1 MDVETQEI
9 RQARQRA
16 SVKWL
21 LSKAFN
27 NRVPDNL
34 KEPFY
39 RDHENQER
47 LKPQIIVELGN
58 ATLYCQ
64 TLSNLYSDPNYQSM
78 NHWSIIQTLARKGVP
93 VAETSDMPITE
104 TVLIQTN
111 PLRINAHMS
120 VIESLMVLY
129 AKEISSGDRVMAAIR
144 RISGNNYQA
153 PAGQSYEQALLGWI
167 SHACA
172 ALKKRIIKEVDAGLP
187 DDNGSRL
194 QTPDIPPV
202 RDFQDLC
209 DGICLALLI
218 SYYCPKVVPWTSVRI
233 NYLPAVEDSIHN
245 ILLVCNFSQ
254 KHLPYSVFHMTP
266 EDVTYMRGSMK
277 LNLVVLLTDLFNL
290 FEIHPAKCVCYPGM
304 DGQDVIARRT
314 LGANEHG
321 ICHRRGLTVQPVTPI
336 PDLRS
341 DLDQPPVGSPQN
353 RPPFQVP
360 HSNSFGGG
368 LNRRSTPP
376 NEYQTVSQSNNF
388 DGNHAEAFVVH
399 KSRGITTLASMH
411 SQQQQQLHQQQQ
423 QQQQYHQQAQQ
434 QHPSQSQLQIQ
445 QQQQQEPLVPA
456 RLRQAKEK
464 TNVESKADER
474 GDFVAAGR
482 PSNWEQSRRPSFA
495 GRRSRRNSSS
505 EDSQLTIENFG
516 GSQDQ
521 LNTLGRYERDR
532 ERKLSN
538 TSVGGFPV
546 EPAVAVRSSIADA
559 RGTLQL
565 GYDTDSGSEKQ
576 DRETEKY
583 SMRRQVSVDNVPTVS
598 SHNLSNAGSPLPM
611 ARHKQHSSDKDYG
624 SNSGMTMPDAFND
637 SRSTSGYDPESTPVR
652 KSSTSSMPASPAA
665 WQLDVVG
672 DDDMR
677 SLENASKLS
686 TIRMKLEEKRRRIE
700 QDKRKIEMALLRH
713 QEKEDLESCPD
724 VMKWETMSNESKRT
738 PDMDPVDLDKYQQS
752 IAIMNMNLQDIQQ
765 DIHRLA
771 TQQSQMQAQH
781 LQAQQ
786 LMQAQQIANM
796 LNQQQT
802 YGSQQHLADHH
813 YQQSRPV
820 QQSFGSSP
828 HLPQAYNAPVSAY
841 SSRPPS
847 RDPYQQQLQHQQH
860 QQQQPMAM
868 PQPMQYV
875 NEHGQYMSPPQPAHY
890 MQQQQVQQQQQPQ
903 SIYSDNGAA
912 YNHSNHSPYGGAP
925 PQYRSSVVYDDYG
938 QPTNHFYLHESS
950 PQPQPH
956 PHPQR
961 RTWAHSAAAAAYEQQ
976 QQIQPP
982 LVDVNAWQTQQQQQQ
997 QQHQQKQK
1005 QTWMNR
1011 PPSSAGAPSPG
1022 SFVLHQNGVGGGAG
1036 GGGELQHLFQVQ
1048 ASPQHAQRGSN
1059 GVQRQQSLTNLRDNR
1074 SPKAPQPMGMPMGM
1088 AMQHEDMMAPQSI
1101 CFIGDE
1107 EDVDELERNIIESMQ
1122 STRISDFVHQQQQQH
1137 QQQLQQ
1143 QQQRLQGHSGRG
1155 SSSEDYDSGEMISN
1169 KLNITSGNLTYRI
1182 PSPSRPSIQANSFQD
1197 PRAMASGG
1205 EDQPPEKGF
1214 YISFDDE
1221 QPKRPKPPLRAKRSP
1236 KKEAPPGS
1244 RDSVDHQATLKRE
1257 SLSQLHNNNNSI
1269 GFGGEDVNSKSS
1281 VTRHSIHGL
1290 NHSNSVKSPGNAT
1303 YNKYTDEP
1311 PIQLRQLAVSGAVSP
1326 TGHERRH
1333 LEDVTNQPPPQQLQQ
1348 QPMSPTRLQQ
1358 NSNNAEA
1365 AKNKALVIG
1374 ADTANLDPDSVDEM
1388 ERRKEKIMLL
1398 SLQRRQQQEEAKARK
1413 EIESS
1418 QKREK
1423 EREKEEERSRKK
1435 EEQMAR
1441 RAAILEQ
1448 HRLKKAIEE
1457 AEREGKTLD
1466 RPDLHVKLQPH
1477 SSTSTT
1483 PRLRQQRTTR
1493 PRPKTIH
1500 VDDASVDISEA
1511 SSISSRGKKGSSSN
1525 LTGYGQL
1532 SSNSMKRDYYRGS
1545 QDSLTVKESP
1555 DDYPSTSSTP
1565 IGRRGSYKTSREPAG
1580 VERGRTLSRISVAKG
1595 STLNFRGRKSNSLM
1609 NLCDTDSGLGR
1620 ATPPRR
1626 APSPGMG
1633 MGASGRHMPS
1643 PSGPG
1648 SLPPGLI
1655 SKRRGFDD
1663 GSSDFSLTPNLNME
1677 YSGPK
1682 LYKQPAAKSNRGII
1696 LNAVEYCVFPG
1707 VVNREAKQKV
1717 LEKIARSEAK
1727 HFLVLFRDAGCQFRA
1742 LYSYQPETDQVTKLY
1757 GTGPSQVD
1765 EVMFDKFFKYNSGG
1779 KCFSQVHTKHLTVTI
1794 DAFTIHNSLWQGKR
1808 VQLPSKKDMALVI

>member
-1 MDVETQEI
+1 MDAETQEI

-47 LKPQIIVELGN
+47 LKPQIVVELGN

-64 TLSNLYSDPNYQSM
+64 TLSNLYSDPNYQSL
-78 NHWSIIQTLARKGVP
+78 NHWSILQTLARKGVP
-93 VAETSDMPITE
+93 VAESSDMPITE

-120 VIESLMVLY
+120 VIESMMVLY

-144 RISGNNYQA
+144 RISGSNYQA
-153 PAGQSYEQALLGWI
+153 PSSQSYEQGLLAWI

-172 ALKKRIIKEVDAGLP
+172 ALKKRIVKELETSVP
-187 DDNGSRL
+187 DEIGTRL

-245 ILLVCNFSQ
+245 ILLVSSFSQ
-254 KHLPYSVFHMTP
+254 KHLPYGVFHMTP
-266 EDVTYMRGSMK
+266 EDITYMRGSMK
-277 LNLVVLLTDLFNL
+277 LNLVLLLTDLFNL

-304 DGQDVIARRT
+304 DGQDVITRRSQ
-314 LGANEHG
+314 GANEHG
-321 ICHRRGLTVQPVTPI
+321 ICHRRGLTMQPVTPI

-341 DLDQPPVGSPQN
+341 DLDQPPIGSPSN

-360 HSNSFGGG
+360 HTNSFSGGA

-376 NEYQTVSQSNNF
+376 TEYQTMQSNNF
-388 DGNHAEAFVVH
+388 DGNQAEAFVVH
-399 KSRGITTLASMH
+399 KSRGITTLSSMH
-411 SQQQQQLHQQQQ
+411 SQQQQQQQ
-423 QQQQYHQQAQQ
+423 QQQQYQHQQ
-434 QHPSQSQLQIQ
+434 QS
-445 QQQQQEPLVPA
+445 QQEPLVPA

-464 TNVESKADER
+464 NNVESKADER

-521 LNTLGRYERDR
+521 LNTLGRFERERDR

-538 TSVGGFPV
+538 TSV

-583 SMRRQVSVDNVPTVS
+583 SMRRQASSADNVPTAS
-598 SHNLSNAGSPLPM
+598 AHNLSNAGSPLP
-611 ARHKQHSSDKDYG
+611 ARNKQHSIDRDY
-624 SNSGMTMPDAFND
+624 STVDHFND
-637 SRSTSGYDPESTPVR
+637 ARSSGYDPESTPVR

-665 WQLDVVG
+665 WQLDTC
-672 DDDMR
+672 DDDLR
-677 SLENASKLS
+677 SLENATKLS
-686 TIRMKLEEKRRRIE
+686 TMRMKLEERRRRIE
-700 QDKRKIEMALLRH
+700 QDKRKIEMAVLRH
-713 QEKEDLESCPD
+713 QEKTCQEDLESCPD
-724 VMKWETMSNESKRT
+724 VLKWETMSNESKRT
-738 PDMDPVDLDKYQQS
+738 PEIDPADMDKYQQS

-802 YGSQQHLADHH
+802 YGSQQHLAEHH
-813 YQQSRPV
+813 YQQRPM

-828 HLPQAYNAPVSAY
+828 HLPQAFNAPVSAY
-841 SSRPPS
+841 NSRPPS
-847 RDPYQQQLQHQQH
+847 RDPYQQQQQQQH
-860 QQQQPMAM
+860 HSHQQQPMQM
-868 PQPMQYV
+868 PPMQYV
-875 NEHGQYMSPPQPAHY
+875 NEHGQYMSPPAHY
-890 MQQQQVQQQQQPQ
+890 MQPQ
-903 SIYSDNGAA
+903 SLYSDNGAP
-912 YNHSNHSPYGGAP
+912 YNNHSPYGAP
-925 PQYRSSVVYDDYG
+925 PLPQYQQHQQRNSVYDEYG
-938 QPTNHFYLHESS
+938 QPANHFYLHES
-950 PQPQPH
+950 PPQPH
-956 PHPQR
+956 AHPQR

-976 QQIQPP
+976 QQAQQQQQP
-982 LVDVNAWQTQQQQQQ
+982 LLDVNAWQTQKKMQQQQQ
-997 QQHQQKQK
+997 QQN
-1005 QTWMNR
+1005 WPNR
-1011 PPSSAGAPSPG
+1011 PPSSAGTSQG
-1022 SFVLHQNGVGGGAG
+1022 FVLHQNGGGG

-1048 ASPQHAQRGSN
+1048 SSPQHGQRVHGGGGGSAN

-1074 SPKAPQPMGMPMGM
+1074 SPKGNMGQPNMGMG
-1088 AMQHEDMMAPQSI
+1088 QHEDMMAPQSI

-1122 STRISDFVHQQQQQH
+1122 STRISDFVVQQQQRLHHHQQQQQQ
-1137 QQQLQQ
+1137 QQQLPAA
-1143 QQQRLQGHSGRG
+1143 HSGRG
-1155 SSSEDYDSGEMISN
+1155 SSSEDYDSGELISN

-1182 PSPSRPSIQANSFQD
+1182 PSPSRPAIQANSFQD
-1197 PRAMASGG
+1197 PRGGGSGG
-1205 EDQPPEKGF
+1205 GGNGNGNGNGSGSGEEQRPEKGF
-1214 YISFDDE
+1214 YISFDND
-1221 QPKRPKPPLRAKRSP
+1221 QPKRPKPPLRAKKSP
-1236 KKEAPPGS
+1236 KKEPS
-1244 RDSVDHQATLKRE
+1244 RDNVDNQVVLKRE
-1257 SLSQLHNNNNSI
+1257 SLSQLHNSNNFASEEAKNASAA
-1269 GFGGEDVNSKSS
+1269 
-1281 VTRHSIHGL
+1281 RHSIHNFPGVQA
-1290 NHSNSVKSPGNAT
+1290 NANANSAGNAT

-1311 PIQLRQLAVSGAVSP
+1311 PIQLRQIAASAAEPNV
-1326 TGHERRH
+1326 HERRH
-1333 LEDVTNQPPPQQLQQ
+1333 LEDLTNQPQQQQQ
-1348 QPMSPTRLQQ
+1348 QPLSPSRLRAEH
-1358 NSNNAEA
+1358 SSSSAEA
-1365 AKNKALVIG
+1365 AKKKALVIG
-1374 ADTANLDPDSVDEM
+1374 ADATNLDPESVDEM

-1413 EIESS
+1413 EIEAS

-1423 EREKEEERSRKK
+1423 ERQKEEERARKK

-1466 RPDLHVKLQPH
+1466 RPDLHVKLQPQ
-1477 SSTSTT
+1477 SSNAST
-1483 PRLRQQRTTR
+1483 PRLRQQRVTR

-1511 SSISSRGKKGSSSN
+1511 SSLSSRGKKGSSSN
-1525 LTGYGQL
+1525 LTGYGTL
-1532 SSNSMKRDYYRGS
+1532 SSNSMKRDFYRGS

-1565 IGRRGSYKTSREPAG
+1565 IGRRGSYKTSREPA

-1609 NLCDTDSGLGR
+1609 NLCDSGLGR

-1626 APSPGMG
+1626 APSPGMA
-1633 MGASGRHMPS
+1633 ASGRHMPS

-1663 GSSDFSLTPNLNME
+1663 GSSDTSLIME

-1707 VVNREAKQKV
+1707 AVNREAKQKV

-1742 LYSYQPETDQVTKLY
+1742 LYSYMPETDQVTKLY

>member
-1 MDVETQEI
+1 MDAETQEI

-64 TLSNLYSDPNYQSM
+64 TLSNLYSDPNYQSL
-78 NHWSIIQTLARKGVP
+78 NHWSILQTLARKGVP
-93 VAETSDMPITE
+93 VAESSDMPITE

-129 AKEISSGDRVMAAIR
+129 AKEISSGDRITAAIR
-144 RISGNNYQA
+144 RISGSNYQA
-153 PAGQSYEQALLGWI
+153 PQGQTYEQALLAWI

-172 ALKKRIIKEVDAGLP
+172 SLKKRIIKEVETGVP
-187 DDNGSRL
+187 DENGVRL
-194 QTPDIPPV
+194 QTPDVPPV

-245 ILLVCNFSQ
+245 ILLVGNFSQ
-254 KHLPYSVFHMTP
+254 KHLPYAVFHMTP
-266 EDVTYMRGSMK
+266 EDITYMRGSMK

-304 DGQDVIARRT
+304 DA
-314 LGANEHG
+314 
-321 ICHRRGLTVQPVTPI
+321 
-336 PDLRS
+336 
-341 DLDQPPVGSPQN
+341 
-353 RPPFQVP
+353 QVP
-360 HSNSFGGG
+360 PTNSFGGG
-368 LNRRSTPP
+368 LNRRTTPP
-376 NEYQTVSQSNNF
+376 NEYQTVQSNNF
-388 DGNHAEAFVVH
+388 ESNLNEAFVVH
-399 KSRGITTLASMH
+399 KSRGITTLSSMH
-411 SQQQQQLHQQQQ
+411 SQQQQQQQQ
-423 QQQQYHQQAQQ
+423 
-434 QHPSQSQLQIQ
+434 LQ

-464 TNVESKADER
+464 SNVESKADER
-474 GDFVAAGR
+474 GDYVAAGR

-521 LNTLGRYERDR
+521 LNTLGRYDRERDRER

-538 TSVGGFPV
+538 TSV

-583 SMRRQVSVDNVPTVS
+583 SMRRQTSVDNVAMAS
-598 SHNLSNAGSPLPM
+598 ANNLSNAGSPLPL
-611 ARHKQHSSDKDYG
+611 ARNKQHSNDKDY
-624 SNSGMTMPDAFND
+624 SADNYVDVRPNA
-637 SRSTSGYDPESTPVR
+637 YDPESTPVR

-665 WQLDVVG
+665 WQMDPY
-672 DDDMR
+672 DEDMR
-677 SLENASKLS
+677 SLENATKLS

-738 PDMDPVDLDKYQQS
+738 PDIDPVDLDKYQQS

-796 LNQQQT
+796 LTQQQT

-813 YQQSRPV
+813 YQQRPM

-847 RDPYQQQLQHQQH
+847 RDPYQQQMQ
-860 QQQQPMAM
+860 AM
-868 PQPMQYV
+868 PPMQYV
-875 NEHGQYMSPPQPAHY
+875 NEHGQYMSPPQQQPPPSHY
-890 MQQQQVQQQQQPQ
+890 MQPQ
-903 SIYSDNGAA
+903 SIYSDNGAP
-912 YNHSNHSPYGGAP
+912 YNNHGYGGSGGPSPYAPP
-925 PQYRSSVVYDDYG
+925 PQYRTSVYDDYG
-938 QPTNHFYLHESS
+938 QPANHFYLHESP
-950 PQPQPH
+950 PQPQ

-976 QQIQPP
+976 QQQSHQQP
-982 LVDVNAWQTQQQQQQ
+982 LVDVNAWQTQKKIQQQQQ
-997 QQHQQKQK
+997 QQP
-1005 QTWMNR
+1005 WGSSNR
-1011 PPSSAGAPSPG
+1011 PPSSVGMPQG
-1022 SFVLHQNGVGGGAG
+1022 FVLHQNGG

-1048 ASPQHAQRGSN
+1048 SSPQHGQRMSGSGNMGAN

-1074 SPKAPQPMGMPMGM
+1074 SPNAHAKSSMAPQQM
-1088 AMQHEDMMAPQSI
+1088 AQPEDMMAPQSI

-1107 EDVDELERNIIESMQ
+1107 EDVEELERNIIESMQ
-1122 STRISDFVHQQQQQH
+1122 STRISDFVVQQQQQHHHRLQQQQQH
-1137 QQQLQQ
+1137 QQHQT
-1143 QQQRLQGHSGRG
+1143 GHSGRG
-1155 SSSEDYDSGEMISN
+1155 SSSEDYDSNEIISN

-1197 PRAMASGG
+1197 PRGG
-1205 EDQPPEKGF
+1205 ATEQRPEKGF
-1214 YISFDDE
+1214 YISFDDD

-1236 KKEAPPGS
+1236 KKEQS
-1244 RDSVDHQATLKRE
+1244 RDSVDNMGVAKRE
-1257 SLSQLHNNNNSI
+1257 SLSQLHNNNATADESKTLARNNTIHS
-1269 GFGGEDVNSKSS
+1269 VN
-1281 VTRHSIHGL
+1281 
-1290 NHSNSVKSPGNAT
+1290 SNSVKSNSGLEGSSNAT

-1311 PIQLRQLAVSGAVSP
+1311 PIQLRHLAVSATDPLHVG
-1326 TGHERRH
+1326 GLERRH
-1333 LEDVTNQPPPQQLQQ
+1333 LEDLTNQPQQSLQQ
-1348 QPMSPTRLQQ
+1348 QPLSPTRLQQ
-1358 NSNNAEA
+1358 SSNNAEA
-1365 AKNKALVIG
+1365 AKNKALLIG
-1374 ADTANLDPDSVDEM
+1374 ADAASLDPDSVDEM

-1413 EIESS
+1413 EIEAS

-1423 EREKEEERSRKK
+1423 EREKEEERARKK

-1466 RPDLHVKLQPH
+1466 RADMHVKLQPQ
-1477 SSTSTT
+1477 STSST
-1483 PRLRQQRTTR
+1483 PRLRQQRVTR

-1525 LTGYGQL
+1525 LTG
-1532 SSNSMKRDYYRGS
+1532 
-1545 QDSLTVKESP
+1545 
-1555 DDYPSTSSTP
+1555 
-1565 IGRRGSYKTSREPAG
+1565 
-1580 VERGRTLSRISVAKG
+1580 
-1595 STLNFRGRKSNSLM
+1595 
-1609 NLCDTDSGLGR
+1609 
-1620 ATPPRR
+1620 
-1626 APSPGMG
+1626 
-1633 MGASGRHMPS
+1633 
-1643 PSGPG
+1643 
-1648 SLPPGLI
+1648 
-1655 SKRRGFDD
+1655 
-1663 GSSDFSLTPNLNME
+1663 
-1677 YSGPK
+1677 PK

-1707 VVNREAKQKV
+1707 AVNREAKQKV

-1742 LYSYQPETDQVTKLY
+1742 LYSYVPEMDQVTKLY

>member
-445 QQQQQEPLVPA
+445 QHQEPLVPA

-624 SNSGMTMPDAFND
+624 SNSGMTMPDTFND

-890 MQQQQVQQQQQPQ
+890 MQQQQQVQQQQQPQ

-997 QQHQQKQK
+997 QQQHQQKQK

-1022 SFVLHQNGVGGGAG
+1022 SFVLHQNGGGSGAG

-1269 GFGGEDVNSKSS
+1269 GFGGEDVNSKSA

-1326 TGHERRH
+1326 IGHERRH
-1333 LEDVTNQPPPQQLQQ
+1333 LEDVTNQPPQQMQQ

-1358 NSNNAEA
+1358 NSNIAEA

-1633 MGASGRHMPS
+1633 MGASG
-1643 PSGPG
+1643 
-1648 SLPPGLI
+1648 
-1655 SKRRGFDD
+1655 
-1663 GSSDFSLTPNLNME
+1663 
-1677 YSGPK
+1677 PK

>member
-153 PAGQSYEQALLGWI
+153 PPGQSYEQALLGWI

-277 LNLVVLLTDLFNL
+277 LNLVLLLTDLFNL

-304 DGQDVIARRT
+304 DGQ
-314 LGANEHG
+314 
-321 ICHRRGLTVQPVTPI
+321 
-336 PDLRS
+336 
-341 DLDQPPVGSPQN
+341 
-353 RPPFQVP
+353 
-360 HSNSFGGG
+360 
-368 LNRRSTPP
+368 
-376 NEYQTVSQSNNF
+376 
-388 DGNHAEAFVVH
+388 AFVVH

-411 SQQQQQLHQQQQ
+411 SQQQQQLHQQHQQQQQQQ
-423 QQQQYHQQAQQ
+423 QQQQYQ
-434 QHPSQSQLQIQ
+434 QHPSHSQLQI
-445 QQQQQEPLVPA
+445 QQQQEPLVPA

-538 TSVGGFPV
+538 TSVGGSGYPV

-598 SHNLSNAGSPLPM
+598 SHNLSNAGSPLPV

-624 SNSGMTMPDAFND
+624 SNSGVTMTPDTPYND
-637 SRSTSGYDPESTPVR
+637 TRSTSGYDPESTPVR

-665 WQLDVVG
+665 WQLDVG

-738 PDMDPVDLDKYQQS
+738 PDMDPVDLDKYQQ
-752 IAIMNMNLQDIQQ
+752 
-765 DIHRLA
+765 
-771 TQQSQMQAQH
+771 
-781 LQAQQ
+781 
-786 LMQAQQIANM
+786 
-796 LNQQQT
+796 T

-813 YQQSRPV
+813 YQQPRPM

-847 RDPYQQQLQHQQH
+847 RDPYQQQLHQQH

-868 PQPMQYV
+868 PQYV

-890 MQQQQVQQQQQPQ
+890 MQQQPQQQQQQQPQ

-912 YNHSNHSPYGGAP
+912 YNNHSPYGGGA

-950 PQPQPH
+950 PQPQAH

-976 QQIQPP
+976 QQIQQP
-982 LVDVNAWQTQQQQQQ
+982 LVDVNAWQTQQHQ
-997 QQHQQKQK
+997 QQKQK

-1011 PPSSAGAPSPG
+1011 PPSSVGAPSPG
-1022 SFVLHQNGVGGGAG
+1022 SFVLHQNGGGNNG

-1048 ASPQHAQRGSN
+1048 ASPQHAQRQVSGSN

-1074 SPKAPQPMGMPMGM
+1074 SPRAPQQMGMP
-1088 AMQHEDMMAPQSI
+1088 MQHEDMMAPQSI

-1197 PRAMASGG
+1197 PRSPMAAASG
-1205 EDQPPEKGF
+1205 EEPPEKGF

-1236 KKEAPPGS
+1236 KKEAPPGG
-1244 RDSVDHQATLKRE
+1244 RDSVDNQATLKRE
-1257 SLSQLHNNNNSI
+1257 SLSQLHNNNNI
-1269 GFGGEDVNSKSS
+1269 GFGGGEDVVSSKP

-1290 NHSNSVKSPGNAT
+1290 SNSNSVKSPGNAT

-1326 TGHERRH
+1326 TGNERRH
-1333 LEDVTNQPPPQQLQQ
+1333 LEDVTNQTHQQQQQ

-1358 NSNNAEA
+1358 SSNNAEA

-1374 ADTANLDPDSVDEM
+1374 ADSTNLDPDSVDEM

-1435 EEQMAR
+1435 EEQIAR

-1525 LTGYGQL
+1525 LT
-1532 SSNSMKRDYYRGS
+1532 
-1545 QDSLTVKESP
+1545 ESP

-1565 IGRRGSYKTSREPAG
+1565 IGRRGSYKTSR
-1580 VERGRTLSRISVAKG
+1580 
-1595 STLNFRGRKSNSLM
+1595 
-1609 NLCDTDSGLGR
+1609 
-1620 ATPPRR
+1620 
-1626 APSPGMG
+1626 
-1633 MGASGRHMPS
+1633 
-1643 PSGPG
+1643 
-1648 SLPPGLI
+1648 
-1655 SKRRGFDD
+1655 
-1663 GSSDFSLTPNLNME
+1663 
-1677 YSGPK
+1677 GPK

>member
-304 DGQDVIARRT
+304 DG
-314 LGANEHG
+314 
-321 ICHRRGLTVQPVTPI
+321 
-336 PDLRS
+336 
-341 DLDQPPVGSPQN
+341 
-353 RPPFQVP
+353 QVP

>member
-64 TLSNLYSDPNYQSM
+64 TLANLYSDPNYQSM

-93 VAETSDMPITE
+93 VAESADMPITE

-153 PAGQSYEQALLGWI
+153 PTGQSYEQALLGWI

-254 KHLPYSVFHMTP
+254 KHLPYTVMHMTP

-304 DGQDVIARRT
+304 DGQ
-314 LGANEHG
+314 
-321 ICHRRGLTVQPVTPI
+321 
-336 PDLRS
+336 
-341 DLDQPPVGSPQN
+341 
-353 RPPFQVP
+353 VP

-376 NEYQTVSQSNNF
+376 NEYQTVQSNNF

-411 SQQQQQLHQQQQ
+411 SQQQQLHQQQQ
-423 QQQQYHQQAQQ
+423 QQHQQQYHQQPLQ
-434 QHPSQSQLQIQ
+434 QHPSQSQLQI
-445 QQQQQEPLVPA
+445 QQQEPLVPA

-538 TSVGGFPV
+538 TSVGSYPV

-598 SHNLSNAGSPLPM
+598 SHNLSNAGSPLPV
-611 ARHKQHSSDKDYG
+611 ARHKQHSSDKDYS
-624 SNSGMTMPDAFND
+624 SNSGMTPDAYND
-637 SRSTSGYDPESTPVR
+637 TRSTSAYDPESTPVR

-665 WQLDVVG
+665 WQLDVG

-813 YQQSRPV
+813 YQQQRPM

-828 HLPQAYNAPVSAY
+828 HIPQAYNAPVSAY

-847 RDPYQQQLQHQQH
+847 RDPYQQQLHH
-860 QQQQPMAM
+860 QQQQPMPM

-890 MQQQQVQQQQQPQ
+890 MPQQTQQPQ

-912 YNHSNHSPYGGAP
+912 YNHSNHSPYGGA

-950 PQPQPH
+950 PQPQAH

-976 QQIQPP
+976 QQIQPS
-982 LVDVNAWQTQQQQQQ
+982 LVDVNAWQTQQ
-997 QQHQQKQK
+997 HQKQK

-1022 SFVLHQNGVGGGAG
+1022 SFMLHQNGGGGGGG

-1048 ASPQHAQRGSN
+1048 ASPQHGQRQVSGSN

-1074 SPKAPQPMGMPMGM
+1074 SPKAPQNMGMPMGM
-1088 AMQHEDMMAPQSI
+1088 PMQQEDMMAPQSI

-1122 STRISDFVHQQQQQH
+1122 STHITDFVHQQQQQH
-1137 QQQLQQ
+1137 QQQLQ

-1197 PRAMASGG
+1197 PRAMAAAPGA

-1236 KKEAPPGS
+1236 KKESPPGS
-1244 RDSVDHQATLKRE
+1244 RDSVDNQATLKRE
-1257 SLSQLHNNNNSI
+1257 SLSHLHNNNNI
-1269 GFGGEDVNSKSS
+1269 GFGNDDVNSKP

-1290 NHSNSVKSPGNAT
+1290 NNSNSVKSPGNAT

-1311 PIQLRQLAVSGAVSP
+1311 PIQLRQLAVSGAMSP
-1326 TGHERRH
+1326 TSNERRH
-1333 LEDVTNQPPPQQLQQ
+1333 LDDVSNQSPQQTQ

-1374 ADTANLDPDSVDEM
+1374 ADSTNLDPESVDEM

-1413 EIESS
+1413 EIEAS

-1466 RPDLHVKLQPH
+1466 RPDLHVKLQSH

-1525 LTGYGQL
+1525 LT
-1532 SSNSMKRDYYRGS
+1532 
-1545 QDSLTVKESP
+1545 
-1555 DDYPSTSSTP
+1555 
-1565 IGRRGSYKTSREPAG
+1565 
-1580 VERGRTLSRISVAKG
+1580 
-1595 STLNFRGRKSNSLM
+1595 
-1609 NLCDTDSGLGR
+1609 
-1620 ATPPRR
+1620 
-1626 APSPGMG
+1626 
-1633 MGASGRHMPS
+1633 
-1643 PSGPG
+1643 
-1648 SLPPGLI
+1648 
-1655 SKRRGFDD
+1655 
-1663 GSSDFSLTPNLNME
+1663 
-1677 YSGPK
+1677 GPK

-1757 GTGPSQVD
+1757 GTGPSQVE

>member
-304 DGQDVIARRT
+304 DGQ
-314 LGANEHG
+314 
-321 ICHRRGLTVQPVTPI
+321 
-336 PDLRS
+336 
-341 DLDQPPVGSPQN
+341 
-353 RPPFQVP
+353 VP

-445 QQQQQEPLVPA
+445 QHQEPLVPA

-474 GDFVAAGR
+474 
-482 PSNWEQSRRPSFA
+482 

-624 SNSGMTMPDAFND
+624 SNSGMTMPDTFND

-890 MQQQQVQQQQQPQ
+890 MQQQQQVQQQQQPQ

-997 QQHQQKQK
+997 QQQHQQKQK

-1022 SFVLHQNGVGGGAG
+1022 SFVLHQNGGGSGAG

-1269 GFGGEDVNSKSS
+1269 GFGGEDVNSKSA

-1326 TGHERRH
+1326 IGHERRH
-1333 LEDVTNQPPPQQLQQ
+1333 LEDVTNQPPQQMQQ

-1358 NSNNAEA
+1358 NSNIAEA

-1609 NLCDTDSGLGR
+1609 NLC
-1620 ATPPRR
+1620 
-1626 APSPGMG
+1626 
-1633 MGASGRHMPS
+1633 
-1643 PSGPG
+1643 
-1648 SLPPGLI
+1648 
-1655 SKRRGFDD
+1655 
-1663 GSSDFSLTPNLNME
+1663 
-1677 YSGPK
+1677 GPK

>member
-93 VAETSDMPITE
+93 VAESSDMPITE

-153 PAGQSYEQALLGWI
+153 PPGQSYEQALLGWI

-376 NEYQTVSQSNNF
+376 NEYQTVQSNNF

-411 SQQQQQLHQQQQ
+411 SQQQQLHQQQQ
-423 QQQQYHQQAQQ
+423 QQQQYHQQAPQ
-434 QHPSQSQLQIQ
+434 QHPSQSQLQI
-445 QQQQQEPLVPA
+445 QQQEPLVPA

-611 ARHKQHSSDKDYG
+611 ARHKQHSSDKDYSSN
-624 SNSGMTMPDAFND
+624 SNSGMMPEAYND
-637 SRSTSGYDPESTPVR
+637 TRSTSGYDPESTPVR

-665 WQLDVVG
+665 WQLDVG

-738 PDMDPVDLDKYQQS
+738 PDMDPVDLDKYQVGAQS

-847 RDPYQQQLQHQQH
+847 RDPYQQQLQHQQ
-860 QQQQPMAM
+860 QQPMAM

-890 MQQQQVQQQQQPQ
+890 MQQQPQQQPQ

-925 PQYRSSVVYDDYG
+925 PQYRNSVVYDDYG

-982 LVDVNAWQTQQQQQQ
+982 LVDVNAWQTQQ
-997 QQHQQKQK
+997 HQKQK

-1022 SFVLHQNGVGGGAG
+1022 SFVLHQNGGGGG
-1036 GGGELQHLFQVQ
+1036 GGGVGGGELQHLFQVQ
-1048 ASPQHAQRGSN
+1048 ASPQHAQRQVGGSN

-1088 AMQHEDMMAPQSI
+1088 PMQHEDMMAPQSI

-1143 QQQRLQGHSGRG
+1143 QQRLQGHSGRG
-1155 SSSEDYDSGEMISN
+1155 SSSEDYDSGEIISN

-1197 PRAMASGG
+1197 PRAMAAASGG

-1236 KKEAPPGS
+1236 KKETPPGS
-1244 RDSVDHQATLKRE
+1244 RDSVDNQATLKRE
-1257 SLSQLHNNNNSI
+1257 SLSQLHNNNNNI
-1269 GFGGEDVNSKSS
+1269 GFGGEDVNSKT

-1290 NHSNSVKSPGNAT
+1290 NNSNSVKSPGNAT

-1333 LEDVTNQPPPQQLQQ
+1333 LEDVTNQPPQQLQ

-1525 LTGYGQL
+1525 LT
-1532 SSNSMKRDYYRGS
+1532 
-1545 QDSLTVKESP
+1545 ESP

>member
-1 MDVETQEI
+1 MDAETQEI

-47 LKPQIIVELGN
+47 LKPQIVVELGN

-64 TLSNLYSDPNYQSM
+64 TLSNLYSDPNYQSL
-78 NHWSIIQTLARKGVP
+78 NHWSILQTLARKGVP
-93 VAETSDMPITE
+93 VAESSDMPITE

-120 VIESLMVLY
+120 VIESMMVLY

-144 RISGNNYQA
+144 RISGSNYQA
-153 PAGQSYEQALLGWI
+153 PSSQSYEQGLLAWI

-172 ALKKRIIKEVDAGLP
+172 ALKKRIVKELETSVP
-187 DDNGSRL
+187 DEIGTRL

-245 ILLVCNFSQ
+245 ILLVSSFSQ
-254 KHLPYSVFHMTP
+254 KHLPYGVFHMTP
-266 EDVTYMRGSMK
+266 EDITYMRGSMK
-277 LNLVVLLTDLFNL
+277 LNLVLLLTDLFNL

-304 DGQDVIARRT
+304 DGQDVITRRSQ
-314 LGANEHG
+314 GANEHG
-321 ICHRRGLTVQPVTPI
+321 ICHRRGLTMQPVTPI

-341 DLDQPPVGSPQN
+341 DLDQPPIGSPSN

-360 HSNSFGGG
+360 HTNSFSGGA

-376 NEYQTVSQSNNF
+376 TEYQTMQSNNF
-388 DGNHAEAFVVH
+388 DGNQAEAFVVH
-399 KSRGITTLASMH
+399 KSRGITTLSSMH
-411 SQQQQQLHQQQQ
+411 SQQQQQQQ
-423 QQQQYHQQAQQ
+423 QQQQYQHQQ
-434 QHPSQSQLQIQ
+434 QS
-445 QQQQQEPLVPA
+445 QQEPLVPA

-464 TNVESKADER
+464 NNVESKADER

-521 LNTLGRYERDR
+521 LNTLGRFERERDR

-538 TSVGGFPV
+538 TSV

-583 SMRRQVSVDNVPTVS
+583 SMRRQASSADNVPTAS
-598 SHNLSNAGSPLPM
+598 AHNLSNAGSPLP
-611 ARHKQHSSDKDYG
+611 ARNKQHSIDRDY
-624 SNSGMTMPDAFND
+624 STVDHFND
-637 SRSTSGYDPESTPVR
+637 ARSSGYDPESTPVR

-665 WQLDVVG
+665 WQLDTC
-672 DDDMR
+672 DDDLR
-677 SLENASKLS
+677 SLENATKLS
-686 TIRMKLEEKRRRIE
+686 TMRMKLEERRRRIE
-700 QDKRKIEMALLRH
+700 QDKRKIEMAVLRH
-713 QEKEDLESCPD
+713 QEKTCQEDLESCPD
-724 VMKWETMSNESKRT
+724 VLKWETMSNESKRT
-738 PDMDPVDLDKYQQS
+738 PEIDPADMDKYQQS

-802 YGSQQHLADHH
+802 YGSQQHLAEHH
-813 YQQSRPV
+813 YQQRPM

-828 HLPQAYNAPVSAY
+828 HLPQAFNAPVSAY
-841 SSRPPS
+841 NSRPPS
-847 RDPYQQQLQHQQH
+847 RDPYQQQQQQQH
-860 QQQQPMAM
+860 HSHQQQPMQM
-868 PQPMQYV
+868 PPMQYV
-875 NEHGQYMSPPQPAHY
+875 NEHGQYMSPPAHY
-890 MQQQQVQQQQQPQ
+890 MQPQ
-903 SIYSDNGAA
+903 SLYSDNGAP
-912 YNHSNHSPYGGAP
+912 YNNHSPYGAP
-925 PQYRSSVVYDDYG
+925 PLPQYQQHQQRNSVYDEYG
-938 QPTNHFYLHESS
+938 QPANHFYLHES
-950 PQPQPH
+950 PPQPH
-956 PHPQR
+956 AHPQR

-976 QQIQPP
+976 QQAQQQQQP
-982 LVDVNAWQTQQQQQQ
+982 LLDVNAWQTQKKMQQQQQ
-997 QQHQQKQK
+997 QQN
-1005 QTWMNR
+1005 WPNR
-1011 PPSSAGAPSPG
+1011 PPSSAGTSQG
-1022 SFVLHQNGVGGGAG
+1022 FVLHQNGGGG

-1048 ASPQHAQRGSN
+1048 SSPQHGQRVHGGGGGSAN

-1074 SPKAPQPMGMPMGM
+1074 SPKGNMGQPNMGMG
-1088 AMQHEDMMAPQSI
+1088 QHEDMMAPQSI

-1122 STRISDFVHQQQQQH
+1122 STRISDFVVQQQQRLHHHQQQQQQ
-1137 QQQLQQ
+1137 QQQLPAA
-1143 QQQRLQGHSGRG
+1143 HSGRG
-1155 SSSEDYDSGEMISN
+1155 SSSEDYDSGELISN

-1182 PSPSRPSIQANSFQD
+1182 PSPSRPAIQANSFQD
-1197 PRAMASGG
+1197 PRGGGSGG
-1205 EDQPPEKGF
+1205 GGNGNGNGNGSGSGEEQRPEKGF
-1214 YISFDDE
+1214 YISFDND
-1221 QPKRPKPPLRAKRSP
+1221 QPKRPKPPLRAKKSP
-1236 KKEAPPGS
+1236 KKEPS
-1244 RDSVDHQATLKRE
+1244 RDNVDNQVVLKRE
-1257 SLSQLHNNNNSI
+1257 SLSQLHNSNNFASEEAKNASAA
-1269 GFGGEDVNSKSS
+1269 
-1281 VTRHSIHGL
+1281 RHSIHNFPGVQA
-1290 NHSNSVKSPGNAT
+1290 NANANSAGNAT

-1311 PIQLRQLAVSGAVSP
+1311 PIQLRQIAASAAEPNV
-1326 TGHERRH
+1326 HERRH
-1333 LEDVTNQPPPQQLQQ
+1333 LEDLTNQPQQQQQ
-1348 QPMSPTRLQQ
+1348 QPLSPSRLRAEH
-1358 NSNNAEA
+1358 SSSSAEA
-1365 AKNKALVIG
+1365 AKKKALVIG
-1374 ADTANLDPDSVDEM
+1374 ADATNLDPESVDEM

-1413 EIESS
+1413 EIEAS

-1423 EREKEEERSRKK
+1423 ERQKEEERARKK

-1466 RPDLHVKLQPH
+1466 RPDLHVKLQPQ
-1477 SSTSTT
+1477 SSNAST
-1483 PRLRQQRTTR
+1483 PRLRQQRVTR

-1511 SSISSRGKKGSSSN
+1511 SSLSSRGKKGSSSN
-1525 LTGYGQL
+1525 LTGYGTL
-1532 SSNSMKRDYYRGS
+1532 SSNSMKRDFYRGS
-1545 QDSLTVKESP
+1545 QDSLTVK
-1555 DDYPSTSSTP
+1555 
-1565 IGRRGSYKTSREPAG
+1565 
-1580 VERGRTLSRISVAKG
+1580 
-1595 STLNFRGRKSNSLM
+1595 
-1609 NLCDTDSGLGR
+1609 DSGLGR

-1626 APSPGMG
+1626 APSPGM
-1633 MGASGRHMPS
+1633 AA
-1643 PSGPG
+1643 
-1648 SLPPGLI
+1648 
-1655 SKRRGFDD
+1655 
-1663 GSSDFSLTPNLNME
+1663 
-1677 YSGPK
+1677 SGPK

-1707 VVNREAKQKV
+1707 AVNREAKQKV

-1742 LYSYQPETDQVTKLY
+1742 LYSYMPETDQVTKLY

>member
-93 VAETSDMPITE
+93 VAESSDMPITE

-153 PAGQSYEQALLGWI
+153 PPGQSYEQALLGWI

-376 NEYQTVSQSNNF
+376 NEYQTVQSNNF

-411 SQQQQQLHQQQQ
+411 SQQQQLHQQQQ
-423 QQQQYHQQAQQ
+423 QQQQYHQQAPQ
-434 QHPSQSQLQIQ
+434 QHPSQSQLQI
-445 QQQQQEPLVPA
+445 QQQEPLVPA

-611 ARHKQHSSDKDYG
+611 ARHKQHSSDKDYSSN
-624 SNSGMTMPDAFND
+624 SNSGMMPEAYND
-637 SRSTSGYDPESTPVR
+637 TRSTSGYDPESTPVR

-665 WQLDVVG
+665 WQLDVG

-738 PDMDPVDLDKYQQS
+738 PDMDPVDLDKYQVGAQS

-847 RDPYQQQLQHQQH
+847 RDPYQQQLQHQQ
-860 QQQQPMAM
+860 QQPMAM

-890 MQQQQVQQQQQPQ
+890 MQQQPQQQPQ

-925 PQYRSSVVYDDYG
+925 PQYRNSVVYDDYG

-982 LVDVNAWQTQQQQQQ
+982 LVDVNAWQTQQ
-997 QQHQQKQK
+997 HQKQK

-1022 SFVLHQNGVGGGAG
+1022 SFVLHQNGGGGG
-1036 GGGELQHLFQVQ
+1036 GGGVGGGELQHLFQVQ
-1048 ASPQHAQRGSN
+1048 ASPQHAQRQVGGSN

-1088 AMQHEDMMAPQSI
+1088 PMQHEDMMAPQSI

-1143 QQQRLQGHSGRG
+1143 QQRLQGHSGRG
-1155 SSSEDYDSGEMISN
+1155 SSSEDYDSGEIISN

-1197 PRAMASGG
+1197 PRAMAAASGG

-1236 KKEAPPGS
+1236 KKETPPGS
-1244 RDSVDHQATLKRE
+1244 RDSVDNQATLKRE
-1257 SLSQLHNNNNSI
+1257 SLSQLHNNNNNI
-1269 GFGGEDVNSKSS
+1269 GFGGEDVNSKT

-1290 NHSNSVKSPGNAT
+1290 NNSNSVKSPGNAT

-1333 LEDVTNQPPPQQLQQ
+1333 LEDVTNQPPQQLQ

-1525 LTGYGQL
+1525 LT
-1532 SSNSMKRDYYRGS
+1532 
-1545 QDSLTVKESP
+1545 ESP

-1565 IGRRGSYKTSREPAG
+1565 IGRRGSYKTSR
-1580 VERGRTLSRISVAKG
+1580 
-1595 STLNFRGRKSNSLM
+1595 
-1609 NLCDTDSGLGR
+1609 DSGLGR

>member
-64 TLSNLYSDPNYQSM
+64 TLANLYSDPNYQSM

-93 VAETSDMPITE
+93 VAESADMPITE

-153 PAGQSYEQALLGWI
+153 PTGQSYEQALLGWI

-254 KHLPYSVFHMTP
+254 KHLPYTVMHMTP

-314 LGANEHG
+314 MGANEHG

-376 NEYQTVSQSNNF
+376 NEYQTVQSNNF
-388 DGNHAEAFVVH
+388 DANHAEAFVVH

-411 SQQQQQLHQQQQ
+411 SQQQQLHQQQHQ
-423 QQQQYHQQAQQ
+423 QHQQQYQQQPLQ
-434 QHPSQSQLQIQ
+434 QHPSQSQLQI
-445 QQQQQEPLVPA
+445 QQQEPLVPA

-538 TSVGGFPV
+538 TSVGSYPV

-565 GYDTDSGSEKQ
+565 SYDTDSGSEKQ

-598 SHNLSNAGSPLPM
+598 SHNLSNAGSPLPV
-611 ARHKQHSSDKDYG
+611 ARHKQHSSDKDYS
-624 SNSGMTMPDAFND
+624 SNSGMTPDAYND
-637 SRSTSGYDPESTPVR
+637 TRSTSAYDPESTPVR

-665 WQLDVVG
+665 WQLDVG

-813 YQQSRPV
+813 YQQQRPM

-828 HLPQAYNAPVSAY
+828 HIPQAYNAPVSAY

-847 RDPYQQQLQHQQH
+847 RDPYQQQLHH
-860 QQQQPMAM
+860 QQQQPMPM

-890 MQQQQVQQQQQPQ
+890 MPQQTQQPQ

-912 YNHSNHSPYGGAP
+912 YNHSNHSPYGGA

-950 PQPQPH
+950 PQPQAH

-976 QQIQPP
+976 QQIQPS
-982 LVDVNAWQTQQQQQQ
+982 LVDVNAWQTQQ
-997 QQHQQKQK
+997 HQKQK

-1022 SFVLHQNGVGGGAG
+1022 SFMLHQNGGGGGGGG

-1048 ASPQHAQRGSN
+1048 ASPQHGQRQVSGSN

-1074 SPKAPQPMGMPMGM
+1074 SPKAPQNMGMPMGM
-1088 AMQHEDMMAPQSI
+1088 PMQQEDMMAPQSI

-1122 STRISDFVHQQQQQH
+1122 STHITDFVHQQQQQH
-1137 QQQLQQ
+1137 QQQLQ

-1197 PRAMASGG
+1197 PRAMAAAPGA

-1236 KKEAPPGS
+1236 KKESPPGS
-1244 RDSVDHQATLKRE
+1244 RDSVDNQATLKRE
-1257 SLSQLHNNNNSI
+1257 SLSHLHNNNNI
-1269 GFGGEDVNSKSS
+1269 GFGNDDVNSKP

-1290 NHSNSVKSPGNAT
+1290 NNSNSVKSPGNAT

-1311 PIQLRQLAVSGAVSP
+1311 PIQLRQLAVSGAMSP
-1326 TGHERRH
+1326 TSNERRH
-1333 LEDVTNQPPPQQLQQ
+1333 LDDVSNQSPQQTQ

-1358 NSNNAEA
+1358 SSNNAEA

-1374 ADTANLDPDSVDEM
+1374 ADSTNLDPESVDEM

-1413 EIESS
+1413 EIEAS

-1466 RPDLHVKLQPH
+1466 RPDLHVKLQSH

-1545 QDSLTVKESP
+1545 QDSLTVK
-1555 DDYPSTSSTP
+1555 
-1565 IGRRGSYKTSREPAG
+1565 
-1580 VERGRTLSRISVAKG
+1580 
-1595 STLNFRGRKSNSLM
+1595 
-1609 NLCDTDSGLGR
+1609 
-1620 ATPPRR
+1620 
-1626 APSPGMG
+1626 
-1633 MGASGRHMPS
+1633 
-1643 PSGPG
+1643 
-1648 SLPPGLI
+1648 
-1655 SKRRGFDD
+1655 
-1663 GSSDFSLTPNLNME
+1663 
-1677 YSGPK
+1677 GPK

-1757 GTGPSQVD
+1757 GTGPSQVE

>member
-93 VAETSDMPITE
+93 VAESSDMPITE

-153 PAGQSYEQALLGWI
+153 PNGQSYEQALLGWI

-245 ILLVCNFSQ
+245 ILLVSNFSQ
-254 KHLPYSVFHMTP
+254 KHLPYSVMHMTP

-376 NEYQTVSQSNNF
+376 NEYQTVQSNNF

-423 QQQQYHQQAQQ
+423 QQQQQYHQQAHQ
-434 QHPSQSQLQIQ
+434 QHPSQSQLQI
-445 QQQQQEPLVPA
+445 QQQEPLVPA

-538 TSVGGFPV
+538 TSVGYPV

-598 SHNLSNAGSPLPM
+598 SNNLSNAGSPLPM
-611 ARHKQHSSDKDYG
+611 ARHKQHSSDKDYS
-624 SNSGMTMPDAFND
+624 SNSGMMPDQYND
-637 SRSTSGYDPESTPVR
+637 SRSTTGYDPESTPVR

-665 WQLDVVG
+665 WQLDVG

-686 TIRMKLEEKRRRIE
+686 TIRLKLEEKRRRIE

-713 QEKEDLESCPD
+713 QEKNTQEDLESCPD

-813 YQQSRPV
+813 YQQQRPM

-841 SSRPPS
+841 NSRPPS
-847 RDPYQQQLQHQQH
+847 RDPYQQQLQH

-890 MQQQQVQQQQQPQ
+890 MPQQPQQQPQ

-925 PQYRSSVVYDDYG
+925 QYRNSVVYDDYG

-982 LVDVNAWQTQQQQQQ
+982 LVDVNAWQTQQ
-997 QQHQQKQK
+997 HPKQK

-1022 SFVLHQNGVGGGAG
+1022 SFVLHQNGGGSGGG

-1048 ASPQHAQRGSN
+1048 ASPQHSQRQVSGSN

-1088 AMQHEDMMAPQSI
+1088 PLQHEDMMAPQSI

-1107 EDVDELERNIIESMQ
+1107 EDVDELERNIIESMH

-1137 QQQLQQ
+1137 QQQLQ

-1197 PRAMASGG
+1197 PRAMAAASGG

-1244 RDSVDHQATLKRE
+1244 RDSVDNQATLKRE
-1257 SLSQLHNNNNSI
+1257 SLSQLHNNNNI
-1269 GFGGEDVNSKSS
+1269 GFGGDDVNSKP

-1290 NHSNSVKSPGNAT
+1290 NNSNSVKSPGNAT

-1311 PIQLRQLAVSGAVSP
+1311 PIQLRQLAVTGAVSP
-1326 TGHERRH
+1326 TGNERRH
-1333 LEDVTNQPPPQQLQQ
+1333 LEDVTNQPPQQLQ

-1365 AKNKALVIG
+1365 AKNKALLIG
-1374 ADTANLDPDSVDEM
+1374 ADSTNLDPDSVDEM

-1545 QDSLTVKESP
+1545 QDSLTVK
-1555 DDYPSTSSTP
+1555 
-1565 IGRRGSYKTSREPAG
+1565 
-1580 VERGRTLSRISVAKG
+1580 
-1595 STLNFRGRKSNSLM
+1595 
-1609 NLCDTDSGLGR
+1609 DSGLGR

-1633 MGASGRHMPS
+1633 MGA
-1643 PSGPG
+1643 
-1648 SLPPGLI
+1648 
-1655 SKRRGFDD
+1655 
-1663 GSSDFSLTPNLNME
+1663 
-1677 YSGPK
+1677 SGPK

>member
-1 MDVETQEI
+1 MDAETQEI

-64 TLSNLYSDPNYQSM
+64 TLSNLYSDPNYQSL
-78 NHWSIIQTLARKGVP
+78 NHWSILQTLARKGVP
-93 VAETSDMPITE
+93 VAESSDMPITE

-144 RISGNNYQA
+144 RISGSNYQA
-153 PAGQSYEQALLGWI
+153 PPGQSYEQALLAWI

-172 ALKKRIIKEVDAGLP
+172 ALKKRIIKEVETGLP

-245 ILLVCNFSQ
+245 ILLVGNFSQ

-277 LNLVVLLTDLFNL
+277 LNLVLLLTDLFNL

-304 DGQDVIARRT
+304 DGQDVIARRS

-341 DLDQPPVGSPQN
+341 DLDTPPVGSPSN

-376 NEYQTVSQSNNF
+376 TEYQTVQTNNF
-388 DGNHAEAFVVH
+388 DSNHEEAFVVH

-411 SQQQQQLHQQQQ
+411 SQHQQQQQQQQLHQQQQ
-423 QQQQYHQQAQQ
+423 QQQYQHQ
-434 QHPSQSQLQIQ
+434 QSQLQL
-445 QQQQQEPLVPA
+445 QQQEPLVPA

-464 TNVESKADER
+464 TNVDSKADER
-474 GDFVAAGR
+474 GDYAAAGR

-521 LNTLGRYERDR
+521 LNTLGRFDRERDR

-538 TSVGGFPV
+538 TSIVV
-546 EPAVAVRSSIADA
+546 EPAVAIRSSIADA

-583 SMRRQVSVDNVPTVS
+583 SMRRQASVDNVPTVS
-598 SHNLSNAGSPLPM
+598 SHNLSNAGSPLPT
-611 ARHKQHSSDKDYG
+611 ARHKQHSIDKDYN
-624 SNSGMTMPDAFND
+624 NSSMMADGGYSDA
-637 SRSTSGYDPESTPVR
+637 RSTSGYDPESTPVR

-665 WQLDVVG
+665 WQLDVG

-813 YQQSRPV
+813 YQQPRPM

-828 HLPQAYNAPVSAY
+828 HLPQAYNY

-847 RDPYQQQLQHQQH
+847 RDPYQQHQ

-868 PQPMQYV
+868 PQPMQFV

-890 MQQQQVQQQQQPQ
+890 MSPQQHQQQPQ

-912 YNHSNHSPYGGAP
+912 YNHSPYGGAPP

-950 PQPQPH
+950 PQPPH
-956 PHPQR
+956 PQQQHPQR

-976 QQIQPP
+976 QHQQMQQP
-982 LVDVNAWQTQQQQQQ
+982 LVDVNAWQTQQQP
-997 QQHQQKQK
+997 KQPK

-1022 SFVLHQNGVGGGAG
+1022 SFVLHQNGAGNG

-1048 ASPQHAQRGSN
+1048 ASPQHRGAN

-1074 SPKAPQPMGMPMGM
+1074 SPKAPQPMGMPMDLP
-1088 AMQHEDMMAPQSI
+1088 MQPEDMMAPQSI

-1137 QQQLQQ
+1137 HQQQKLQQ

-1197 PRAMASGG
+1197 PRVAAPAAAAPG

-1214 YISFDDE
+1214 YISFDDD

-1244 RDSVDHQATLKRE
+1244 RDSVDQAIKRE
-1257 SLSQLHNNNNSI
+1257 SLSQLHNNNNI
-1269 GFGGEDVNSKSS
+1269 GIGGEDSNNKT
-1281 VTRHSIHGL
+1281 VTRHSVHGL
-1290 NHSNSVKSPGNAT
+1290 NNSNSVKSPGNAT

-1333 LEDVTNQPPPQQLQQ
+1333 LEDVTNQSPHQQHQQ
-1348 QPMSPTRLQQ
+1348 PPMSPTRLQH
-1358 NSNNAEA
+1358 SNQAAEA
-1365 AKNKALVIG
+1365 ARNKALVIG
-1374 ADTANLDPDSVDEM
+1374 VDATNLDPDSVDEM

-1413 EIESS
+1413 EIEAS

-1423 EREKEEERSRKK
+1423 EREKEEERARKK

-1466 RPDLHVKLQPH
+1466 RPDMHVKLQPQ

-1545 QDSLTVKESP
+1545 QDSLTVK
-1555 DDYPSTSSTP
+1555 
-1565 IGRRGSYKTSREPAG
+1565 
-1580 VERGRTLSRISVAKG
+1580 
-1595 STLNFRGRKSNSLM
+1595 
-1609 NLCDTDSGLGR
+1609 DSGLGR

-1633 MGASGRHMPS
+1633 MGA
-1643 PSGPG
+1643 
-1648 SLPPGLI
+1648 
-1655 SKRRGFDD
+1655 
-1663 GSSDFSLTPNLNME
+1663 
-1677 YSGPK
+1677 SGPK

-1742 LYSYQPETDQVTKLY
+1742 LYSYVPETDQVTKLY

>member
-1 MDVETQEI
+1 MDAETQEI

-64 TLSNLYSDPNYQSM
+64 TLSNLYSDPNYQSL
-78 NHWSIIQTLARKGVP
+78 NHWSILQTLARKGVP
-93 VAETSDMPITE
+93 VAESSDMPITE

-144 RISGNNYQA
+144 RISGSNYQA
-153 PAGQSYEQALLGWI
+153 PPGQSYEQALLAWI

-172 ALKKRIIKEVDAGLP
+172 ALKKRIIKEVETGLP

-245 ILLVCNFSQ
+245 ILLVGNFSQ

-277 LNLVVLLTDLFNL
+277 LNLVLLLTDLFNL

-304 DGQDVIARRT
+304 DGQDVIARRS

-341 DLDQPPVGSPQN
+341 DLDTPPVGSPSN

-376 NEYQTVSQSNNF
+376 TEYQTVQTNNF
-388 DGNHAEAFVVH
+388 DSNHEEAFVVH

-411 SQQQQQLHQQQQ
+411 SQHQQQQQQQQLHQQQQ
-423 QQQQYHQQAQQ
+423 QQQYQHQ
-434 QHPSQSQLQIQ
+434 QSQLQL
-445 QQQQQEPLVPA
+445 QQQEPLVPA

-464 TNVESKADER
+464 TNVDSKADER
-474 GDFVAAGR
+474 GDYAAAGR

-521 LNTLGRYERDR
+521 LNTLGRFDRERDR

-538 TSVGGFPV
+538 TSIVV
-546 EPAVAVRSSIADA
+546 EPAVAIRSSIADA

-583 SMRRQVSVDNVPTVS
+583 SMRRQASVDNVPTVS
-598 SHNLSNAGSPLPM
+598 SHNLSNAGSPLPT
-611 ARHKQHSSDKDYG
+611 ARHKQHSIDKDYN
-624 SNSGMTMPDAFND
+624 NSSMMADGGYSDA
-637 SRSTSGYDPESTPVR
+637 RSTSGYDPESTPVR

-665 WQLDVVG
+665 WQLDVG

-738 PDMDPVDLDKYQQS
+738 PDMDPVDLDKYQ
-752 IAIMNMNLQDIQQ
+752 
-765 DIHRLA
+765 
-771 TQQSQMQAQH
+771 
-781 LQAQQ
+781 
-786 LMQAQQIANM
+786 
-796 LNQQQT
+796 
-802 YGSQQHLADHH
+802 
-813 YQQSRPV
+813 
-820 QQSFGSSP
+820 
-828 HLPQAYNAPVSAY
+828 AYNY

-847 RDPYQQQLQHQQH
+847 RDPYQQHQ

-868 PQPMQYV
+868 PQPMQFV

-890 MQQQQVQQQQQPQ
+890 MSPQQHQQQPQ

-912 YNHSNHSPYGGAP
+912 YNHSPYGGAPP

-950 PQPQPH
+950 PQPPH
-956 PHPQR
+956 PQQQHPQR

-976 QQIQPP
+976 QHQQMQQP
-982 LVDVNAWQTQQQQQQ
+982 LVDVNAWQTQQQP
-997 QQHQQKQK
+997 KQPK

-1022 SFVLHQNGVGGGAG
+1022 SFVLHQNGAGNG

-1048 ASPQHAQRGSN
+1048 ASPQHRGAN

-1074 SPKAPQPMGMPMGM
+1074 SPKAPQPMGMPMDLP
-1088 AMQHEDMMAPQSI
+1088 MQPEDMMAPQSI

-1137 QQQLQQ
+1137 HQQQKLQQ

-1197 PRAMASGG
+1197 PRVAAPAAAAPG

-1214 YISFDDE
+1214 YISFDDD

-1244 RDSVDHQATLKRE
+1244 RDSVDQAIKRE
-1257 SLSQLHNNNNSI
+1257 SLSQLHNNNNI
-1269 GFGGEDVNSKSS
+1269 GIGGEDSNNKT
-1281 VTRHSIHGL
+1281 VTRHSVHGL
-1290 NHSNSVKSPGNAT
+1290 NNSNSVKSPGNAT

-1333 LEDVTNQPPPQQLQQ
+1333 LEDVTNQSPHQQHQQ
-1348 QPMSPTRLQQ
+1348 PPMSPTRLQH
-1358 NSNNAEA
+1358 SNQAAEA
-1365 AKNKALVIG
+1365 ARNKALVIG
-1374 ADTANLDPDSVDEM
+1374 VDATNLDPDSVDEM

-1413 EIESS
+1413 EIEAS

-1423 EREKEEERSRKK
+1423 EREKEEERARKK

-1466 RPDLHVKLQPH
+1466 RPDMHVKLQPQ

-1525 LTGYGQL
+1525 LT
-1532 SSNSMKRDYYRGS
+1532 
-1545 QDSLTVKESP
+1545 
-1555 DDYPSTSSTP
+1555 
-1565 IGRRGSYKTSREPAG
+1565 
-1580 VERGRTLSRISVAKG
+1580 
-1595 STLNFRGRKSNSLM
+1595 
-1609 NLCDTDSGLGR
+1609 DSGLGR

-1633 MGASGRHMPS
+1633 MGA
-1643 PSGPG
+1643 
-1648 SLPPGLI
+1648 
-1655 SKRRGFDD
+1655 
-1663 GSSDFSLTPNLNME
+1663 
-1677 YSGPK
+1677 SGPK

-1742 LYSYQPETDQVTKLY
+1742 LYSYVPETDQVTKLY

>member
-93 VAETSDMPITE
+93 VAESSDMPITE

-153 PAGQSYEQALLGWI
+153 PPGQSYEQALLGWI

-277 LNLVVLLTDLFNL
+277 LNLVLLLTDLFNL

-304 DGQDVIARRT
+304 DGQ
-314 LGANEHG
+314 
-321 ICHRRGLTVQPVTPI
+321 
-336 PDLRS
+336 
-341 DLDQPPVGSPQN
+341 
-353 RPPFQVP
+353 
-360 HSNSFGGG
+360 
-368 LNRRSTPP
+368 
-376 NEYQTVSQSNNF
+376 
-388 DGNHAEAFVVH
+388 AFVVH

-411 SQQQQQLHQQQQ
+411 SQQQQQLHQQHQQQ
-423 QQQQYHQQAQQ
+423 QQQQYHQQAPQ
-434 QHPSQSQLQIQ
+434 QHPSQSQLQI
-445 QQQQQEPLVPA
+445 QQQEPLVPA

-538 TSVGGFPV
+538 TSVGSAYPV

-598 SHNLSNAGSPLPM
+598 SHNLSNTGSPLPV
-611 ARHKQHSSDKDYG
+611 ARHKQHSSDKDYS
-624 SNSGMTMPDAFND
+624 SNSGMTPDAYND
-637 SRSTSGYDPESTPVR
+637 TRSTSGYDPESTPVR

-665 WQLDVVG
+665 WQLDVG

-738 PDMDPVDLDKYQQS
+738 PDMDPVDLDKYQQ
-752 IAIMNMNLQDIQQ
+752 
-765 DIHRLA
+765 
-771 TQQSQMQAQH
+771 
-781 LQAQQ
+781 
-786 LMQAQQIANM
+786 
-796 LNQQQT
+796 T

-813 YQQSRPV
+813 YQQPRPM

-847 RDPYQQQLQHQQH
+847 RDPYQQQHQHQQP
-860 QQQQPMAM
+860 QPMAM

-890 MQQQQVQQQQQPQ
+890 MQQQPQQQPQ

-912 YNHSNHSPYGGAP
+912 YNNHSNHSPYGGA

-950 PQPQPH
+950 PQPQA
-956 PHPQR
+956 HPQR

-982 LVDVNAWQTQQQQQQ
+982 LVDVNAWQTQQ
-997 QQHQQKQK
+997 HQKQK

-1022 SFVLHQNGVGGGAG
+1022 SFVLHQNGGGGGGGG

-1048 ASPQHAQRGSN
+1048 ASPQHGQRQVSGSN

-1074 SPKAPQPMGMPMGM
+1074 SPKAPQQMGMPMVM
-1088 AMQHEDMMAPQSI
+1088 PMQHEDMMAPQSI

-1137 QQQLQQ
+1137 QQQLQ

-1197 PRAMASGG
+1197 PRAMAAASGG

-1244 RDSVDHQATLKRE
+1244 RDSVDNQATLKRE
-1257 SLSQLHNNNNSI
+1257 SLSQLHNNNII
-1269 GFGGEDVNSKSS
+1269 GFGGEDVNSKPM
-1281 VTRHSIHGL
+1281 TRHSIHGL
-1290 NHSNSVKSPGNAT
+1290 NNSNSVKSPGNAT

-1311 PIQLRQLAVSGAVSP
+1311 PIQLRQLAASGAVSP
-1326 TGHERRH
+1326 TGNERRL
-1333 LEDVTNQPPPQQLQQ
+1333 LEDLTNQPPQQLMQ

-1358 NSNNAEA
+1358 SSNNAEA

-1374 ADTANLDPDSVDEM
+1374 ADSTNLDPDSVDEM

-1525 LTGYGQL
+1525 LT
-1532 SSNSMKRDYYRGS
+1532 
-1545 QDSLTVKESP
+1545 ESP

-1565 IGRRGSYKTSREPAG
+1565 IGRRGSYKTSR
-1580 VERGRTLSRISVAKG
+1580 
-1595 STLNFRGRKSNSLM
+1595 
-1609 NLCDTDSGLGR
+1609 
-1620 ATPPRR
+1620 
-1626 APSPGMG
+1626 
-1633 MGASGRHMPS
+1633 
-1643 PSGPG
+1643 
-1648 SLPPGLI
+1648 
-1655 SKRRGFDD
+1655 
-1663 GSSDFSLTPNLNME
+1663 
-1677 YSGPK
+1677 GPK

>member
-1 MDVETQEI
+1 MDAETQEI

-47 LKPQIIVELGN
+47 LKPQIVVELGN

-64 TLSNLYSDPNYQSM
+64 TLSNLYSDPNYQSL
-78 NHWSIIQTLARKGVP
+78 NHWSILQTLARKGVP
-93 VAETSDMPITE
+93 VAESSDMPITE

-144 RISGNNYQA
+144 RISGTNYQA
-153 PAGQSYEQALLGWI
+153 PQGQSYEQGLLAWI

-172 ALKKRIIKEVDAGLP
+172 ALKKRIVKELESSVP
-187 DDNGSRL
+187 DEIGTRL

-245 ILLVCNFSQ
+245 ILLVSSFSQ
-254 KHLPYSVFHMTP
+254 KHLPYGVFHMTP
-266 EDVTYMRGSMK
+266 EDITYMRGSMK
-277 LNLVVLLTDLFNL
+277 LNLVLLLTDLFNL

-304 DGQDVIARRT
+304 DGQDVILRRSQ
-314 LGANEHG
+314 GANEHG

-341 DLDQPPVGSPQN
+341 DLDQPPIGSPSS

-360 HSNSFGGG
+360 HTNSFSVGVGS

-376 NEYQTVSQSNNF
+376 TEYQTMQSNNF
-388 DGNHAEAFVVH
+388 DGNQAEAFVVH
-399 KSRGITTLASMH
+399 KSRGITTLSSMH
-411 SQQQQQLHQQQQ
+411 SQQQQQQQQQQQHYQLQHQQQQ
-423 QQQQYHQQAQQ
+423 Q
-434 QHPSQSQLQIQ
+434 PQS
-445 QQQQQEPLVPA
+445 QQEPLVPA

-464 TNVESKADER
+464 NNVESKADER

-482 PSNWEQSRRPSFA
+482 PSNWDQNRRPSFA

-521 LNTLGRYERDR
+521 LNTLGRYERERDR

-538 TSVGGFPV
+538 TSV

-583 SMRRQVSVDNVPTVS
+583 SMRRQASSTDNVPTAS
-598 SHNLSNAGSPLPM
+598 AHNLSNAGSPLP
-611 ARHKQHSSDKDYG
+611 ARNKQHSIDRGEY
-624 SNSGMTMPDAFND
+624 SNAEHYNDA
-637 SRSTSGYDPESTPVR
+637 RSSGYDPESTPVR

-665 WQLDVVG
+665 WQYETC
-672 DDDMR
+672 DDDLR
-677 SLENASKLS
+677 SLENATKLS
-686 TIRMKLEEKRRRIE
+686 TMRMKLEERRRRIE
-700 QDKRKIEMALLRH
+700 QDKRKIEMAVMRH
-713 QEKEDLESCPD
+713 QEKVSQEDLESCPD
-724 VMKWETMSNESKRT
+724 VLKWETMSNDSKRT
-738 PDMDPVDLDKYQQS
+738 PEMDPADMDKYQQS

-802 YGSQQHLADHH
+802 YGSQQHLAEHH
-813 YQQSRPV
+813 YQQRPM

-828 HLPQAYNAPVSAY
+828 HLPQAFNAPVSAY
-841 SSRPPS
+841 NSRPPS
-847 RDPYQQQLQHQQH
+847 RDPYQQQHH
-860 QQQQPMAM
+860 PHQQPMQM
-868 PQPMQYV
+868 PPMQYV
-875 NEHGQYMSPPQPAHY
+875 NEHGQYMSPPAHY
-890 MQQQQVQQQQQPQ
+890 MQPQ
-903 SIYSDNGAA
+903 SLYSDNGGAP
-912 YNHSNHSPYGGAP
+912 YNNHSPYGAP
-925 PQYRSSVVYDDYG
+925 PMQQYQQQQQHPQRNSVYDEYG
-938 QPTNHFYLHESS
+938 QPANHFYLHES
-950 PQPQPH
+950 PPQPH
-956 PHPQR
+956 AHPQR

-976 QQIQPP
+976 QQQQQAQQQQQQP
-982 LVDVNAWQTQQQQQQ
+982 LLDVNAWQTQKKMQQQQQ
-997 QQHQQKQK
+997 QS
-1005 QTWMNR
+1005 WPNR
-1011 PPSSAGAPSPG
+1011 PPSSAGASQG
-1022 SFVLHQNGVGGGAG
+1022 FVLHQNGGG

-1048 ASPQHAQRGSN
+1048 SSPQHGQRMHVGGSGSAN

-1074 SPKAPQPMGMPMGM
+1074 SPKGNLGQPMGMG
-1088 AMQHEDMMAPQSI
+1088 QSEDMMAPQSI

-1122 STRISDFVHQQQQQH
+1122 STRISDFVVQQQQRLHHQQQQQ
-1137 QQQLQQ
+1137 QQ
-1143 QQQRLQGHSGRG
+1143 QQQQLPTAHSGRG
-1155 SSSEDYDSGEMISN
+1155 SSSEDYDSGELISN

-1197 PRAMASGG
+1197 PRGGGDRNGSG
-1205 EDQPPEKGF
+1205 EEQRPEKGF
-1214 YISFDDE
+1214 YISFDND
-1221 QPKRPKPPLRAKRSP
+1221 QPKRPKPPLRAKKSP
-1236 KKEAPPGS
+1236 KKESS
-1244 RDSVDHQATLKRE
+1244 RDSVDNQVVLKRE
-1257 SLSQLHNNNNSI
+1257 SLSQLHNSNNFAN
-1269 GFGGEDVNSKSS
+1269 EEAKNAAA
-1281 VTRHSIHGL
+1281 RHSIHNFPGVQ
-1290 NHSNSVKSPGNAT
+1290 SNSSAGNAT

-1311 PIQLRQLAVSGAVSP
+1311 PIQLRQIATSGVEP
-1326 TGHERRH
+1326 DVHERRH
-1333 LEDVTNQPPPQQLQQ
+1333 LEDVTNQPQQQ
-1348 QPMSPTRLQQ
+1348 QPLSPSRLRAEH
-1358 NSNNAEA
+1358 SISSAEA

-1374 ADTANLDPDSVDEM
+1374 VDSTNLDPESVDEM

-1413 EIESS
+1413 EIEAS

-1423 EREKEEERSRKK
+1423 EREKEEERARKK
-1435 EEQMAR
+1435 EEQVAR

-1466 RPDLHVKLQPH
+1466 RPDLHVKLQPQ
-1477 SSTSTT
+1477 SSSSSA
-1483 PRLRQQRTTR
+1483 PRLRQQRVTR

-1511 SSISSRGKKGSSSN
+1511 SSLSSRGKKGSSSN

-1532 SSNSMKRDYYRGS
+1532 SSNSMKRDFYRGS
-1545 QDSLTVKESP
+1545 QDSLTVK
-1555 DDYPSTSSTP
+1555 
-1565 IGRRGSYKTSREPAG
+1565 
-1580 VERGRTLSRISVAKG
+1580 
-1595 STLNFRGRKSNSLM
+1595 
-1609 NLCDTDSGLGR
+1609 DTDSGLGR

-1626 APSPGMG
+1626 APSPGM
-1633 MGASGRHMPS
+1633 AA
-1643 PSGPG
+1643 
-1648 SLPPGLI
+1648 
-1655 SKRRGFDD
+1655 
-1663 GSSDFSLTPNLNME
+1663 
-1677 YSGPK
+1677 SGPK

-1707 VVNREAKQKV
+1707 AVNREAKQKV

-1742 LYSYQPETDQVTKLY
+1742 LYSYLPETDQVTKLY

>member
-1 MDVETQEI
+1 MDAETQEI

-47 LKPQIIVELGN
+47 LKPQIVVELGN

-64 TLSNLYSDPNYQSM
+64 TLSNLYSDPNYQSL
-78 NHWSIIQTLARKGVP
+78 NHWSILQTLARKGVP
-93 VAETSDMPITE
+93 VAESSDMPITE

-144 RISGNNYQA
+144 RISGTNYQA
-153 PAGQSYEQALLGWI
+153 PQGQSYEQGLLAWI

-172 ALKKRIIKEVDAGLP
+172 ALKKRIVKELESSVP
-187 DDNGSRL
+187 DEIGTRL

-245 ILLVCNFSQ
+245 ILLVSSFSQ
-254 KHLPYSVFHMTP
+254 KHLPYGVFHMTP
-266 EDVTYMRGSMK
+266 EDITYMRGSMK
-277 LNLVVLLTDLFNL
+277 LNLVLLLTDLFNL

-304 DGQDVIARRT
+304 DGQDVILRRSQ
-314 LGANEHG
+314 GANEHG

-341 DLDQPPVGSPQN
+341 DLDQPPIGSPSS

-360 HSNSFGGG
+360 HTNSFSVGVGS

-376 NEYQTVSQSNNF
+376 TEYQTMQSNNF
-388 DGNHAEAFVVH
+388 DGNQAEAFVVH
-399 KSRGITTLASMH
+399 KSRGITTLSSMH
-411 SQQQQQLHQQQQ
+411 SQQQQQQQQQQQHYQLQHQQQQ
-423 QQQQYHQQAQQ
+423 Q
-434 QHPSQSQLQIQ
+434 PQS
-445 QQQQQEPLVPA
+445 QQEPLVPA

-464 TNVESKADER
+464 NNVESKADER

-482 PSNWEQSRRPSFA
+482 PSNWDQNRRPSFA

-521 LNTLGRYERDR
+521 LNTLGRYERERDR

-538 TSVGGFPV
+538 TSV

-583 SMRRQVSVDNVPTVS
+583 SMRRQASTDNVPTAS
-598 SHNLSNAGSPLPM
+598 AHNLSNAGSPLP
-611 ARHKQHSSDKDYG
+611 ARNKQHSIDRGEY
-624 SNSGMTMPDAFND
+624 SNAEHYNDA
-637 SRSTSGYDPESTPVR
+637 RSSGYDPESTPVR

-665 WQLDVVG
+665 WQYETC
-672 DDDMR
+672 DDDLR
-677 SLENASKLS
+677 SLENATKLS
-686 TIRMKLEEKRRRIE
+686 TMRMKLEERRRRIE
-700 QDKRKIEMALLRH
+700 QDKRKIEMAVMRH
-713 QEKEDLESCPD
+713 QEKVSQEDLESCPD
-724 VMKWETMSNESKRT
+724 VLKWETMSNDSKRT
-738 PDMDPVDLDKYQQS
+738 PEMDPADMDKYQQS

-802 YGSQQHLADHH
+802 YGSQQHLAEHH
-813 YQQSRPV
+813 YQQRPM

-828 HLPQAYNAPVSAY
+828 HLPQAFNAPVSAY
-841 SSRPPS
+841 NSRPPS
-847 RDPYQQQLQHQQH
+847 RDPYQQQHH
-860 QQQQPMAM
+860 PHQQPMQM
-868 PQPMQYV
+868 PPMQYV
-875 NEHGQYMSPPQPAHY
+875 NEHGQYMSPPAHY
-890 MQQQQVQQQQQPQ
+890 MQPQ
-903 SIYSDNGAA
+903 SLYSDNGGAP
-912 YNHSNHSPYGGAP
+912 YNNHSPYGAP
-925 PQYRSSVVYDDYG
+925 PMQQYQQQQQHPQRNSVYDEYG
-938 QPTNHFYLHESS
+938 QPANHFYLHES
-950 PQPQPH
+950 PPQPH
-956 PHPQR
+956 AHPQR

-976 QQIQPP
+976 QQQQQAQQQQQQP
-982 LVDVNAWQTQQQQQQ
+982 LLDVNAWQTQKKMQQQQQ
-997 QQHQQKQK
+997 QS
-1005 QTWMNR
+1005 WPNR
-1011 PPSSAGAPSPG
+1011 PPSSAGASQG
-1022 SFVLHQNGVGGGAG
+1022 FVLHQNGGG

-1048 ASPQHAQRGSN
+1048 SSPQHGQRMHVGGSGSAN

-1074 SPKAPQPMGMPMGM
+1074 SPKGNLGQPMGMG
-1088 AMQHEDMMAPQSI
+1088 QSEDMMAPQSI

-1122 STRISDFVHQQQQQH
+1122 STRISDFVVQQQQRLHHQQQQQ
-1137 QQQLQQ
+1137 QQ
-1143 QQQRLQGHSGRG
+1143 QQQQLPTAHSGRG
-1155 SSSEDYDSGEMISN
+1155 SSSEDYDSGELISN

-1197 PRAMASGG
+1197 PRGGGDRNGSG
-1205 EDQPPEKGF
+1205 EEQRPEKGF
-1214 YISFDDE
+1214 YISFDND
-1221 QPKRPKPPLRAKRSP
+1221 QPKRPKPPLRAKKSP
-1236 KKEAPPGS
+1236 KKESS
-1244 RDSVDHQATLKRE
+1244 RDSVDNQVVLKRE
-1257 SLSQLHNNNNSI
+1257 SLSQLHNSNNFAN
-1269 GFGGEDVNSKSS
+1269 EEAKNAAA
-1281 VTRHSIHGL
+1281 RHSIHNFPGVQ
-1290 NHSNSVKSPGNAT
+1290 SNSSAGNAT

-1311 PIQLRQLAVSGAVSP
+1311 PIQLRQIATSGVEP
-1326 TGHERRH
+1326 DVHERRH
-1333 LEDVTNQPPPQQLQQ
+1333 LEDVTNQPQQQ
-1348 QPMSPTRLQQ
+1348 QPLSPSRLRAEH
-1358 NSNNAEA
+1358 SISSAEA

-1374 ADTANLDPDSVDEM
+1374 VDSTNLDPESVDEM

-1413 EIESS
+1413 EIEAS

-1423 EREKEEERSRKK
+1423 EREKEEERARKK
-1435 EEQMAR
+1435 EEQVAR

-1466 RPDLHVKLQPH
+1466 RPDLHVKLQPQ
-1477 SSTSTT
+1477 SSSSSA
-1483 PRLRQQRTTR
+1483 PRLRQQRVTR

-1511 SSISSRGKKGSSSN
+1511 SSLSSRGKKGSSSN

-1532 SSNSMKRDYYRGS
+1532 SSNSMKRDFYRGS
-1545 QDSLTVKESP
+1545 QDSLTVK
-1555 DDYPSTSSTP
+1555 
-1565 IGRRGSYKTSREPAG
+1565 
-1580 VERGRTLSRISVAKG
+1580 
-1595 STLNFRGRKSNSLM
+1595 
-1609 NLCDTDSGLGR
+1609 
-1620 ATPPRR
+1620 
-1626 APSPGMG
+1626 
-1633 MGASGRHMPS
+1633 
-1643 PSGPG
+1643 
-1648 SLPPGLI
+1648 
-1655 SKRRGFDD
+1655 
-1663 GSSDFSLTPNLNME
+1663 
-1677 YSGPK
+1677 GPK

-1707 VVNREAKQKV
+1707 AVNREAKQKV

-1742 LYSYQPETDQVTKLY
+1742 LYSYLPETDQVTKLY

>member
-78 NHWSIIQTLARKGVP
+78 NHWSILQTLARKGVP

-129 AKEISSGDRVMAAIR
+129 AKEISSGDRVMSAIR
-144 RISGNNYQA
+144 RISGSNYQA
-153 PAGQSYEQALLGWI
+153 PPGQSYEQALLGWI

-172 ALKKRIIKEVDAGLP
+172 ALKKRIIMEVETGMP
-187 DDNGSRL
+187 DENGSRL

-245 ILLVCNFSQ
+245 ILLVANFSQ
-254 KHLPYSVFHMTP
+254 KHLPYGVFHMTP

-277 LNLVVLLTDLFNL
+277 LNLVLLLTDLFNL

-304 DGQDVIARRT
+304 DGQ
-314 LGANEHG
+314 
-321 ICHRRGLTVQPVTPI
+321 
-336 PDLRS
+336 
-341 DLDQPPVGSPQN
+341 
-353 RPPFQVP
+353 
-360 HSNSFGGG
+360 
-368 LNRRSTPP
+368 
-376 NEYQTVSQSNNF
+376 
-388 DGNHAEAFVVH
+388 
-399 KSRGITTLASMH
+399 
-411 SQQQQQLHQQQQ
+411 
-423 QQQQYHQQAQQ
+423 
-434 QHPSQSQLQIQ
+434 
-445 QQQQQEPLVPA
+445 
-456 RLRQAKEK
+456 
-464 TNVESKADER
+464 
-474 GDFVAAGR
+474 
-482 PSNWEQSRRPSFA
+482 

-521 LNTLGRYERDR
+521 LNTLGRYERERDVR

-538 TSVGGFPV
+538 TSVV

-583 SMRRQVSVDNVPTVS
+583 TMRRQASVDNVPTVS

-611 ARHKQHSSDKDYG
+611 ARHKQHSIDKDYHN
-624 SNSGMTMPDAFND
+624 NSGGGGMMADPYSDA
-637 SRSTSGYDPESTPVR
+637 RSTSGYDPESTPVR

-665 WQLDVVG
+665 WQLDVG
-672 DDDMR
+672 DEDMR

-724 VMKWETMSNESKRT
+724 VMKWETLSNESKRT
-738 PDMDPVDLDKYQQS
+738 PDMDPVDLDKY
-752 IAIMNMNLQDIQQ
+752 
-765 DIHRLA
+765 
-771 TQQSQMQAQH
+771 
-781 LQAQQ
+781 
-786 LMQAQQIANM
+786 
-796 LNQQQT
+796 
-802 YGSQQHLADHH
+802 
-813 YQQSRPV
+813 
-820 QQSFGSSP
+820 
-828 HLPQAYNAPVSAY
+828 QAYNAPVSAY

-847 RDPYQQQLQHQQH
+847 RDPYQQQLQHQHQQ

-890 MQQQQVQQQQQPQ
+890 MPQQQPQ
-903 SIYSDNGAA
+903 SIYSDNGAG

-925 PQYRSSVVYDDYG
+925 PEYRNSVVYDDYG

-950 PQPQPH
+950 PQQQQQQQGHPQ
-956 PHPQR
+956 QR

-976 QQIQPP
+976 QQIQQP
-982 LVDVNAWQTQQQQQQ
+982 LVDVNAWQT
-997 QQHQQKQK
+997 QQKQK

-1011 PPSSAGAPSPG
+1011 PPSSVGAPSPG
-1022 SFVLHQNGVGGGAG
+1022 SFVLHQNGGGGGGVG

-1048 ASPQHAQRGSN
+1048 ASPQHSQRQVGGSN

-1088 AMQHEDMMAPQSI
+1088 PMQHEDMMAPQSI

-1122 STRISDFVHQQQQQH
+1122 STRISDFVHQSQQQH
-1137 QQQLQQ
+1137 QLQLQNQQ

-1197 PRAMASGG
+1197 PRALAAAAAAASSGDDR
-1205 EDQPPEKGF
+1205 EPPEKGF

-1236 KKEAPPGS
+1236 KKEALPGS

-1257 SLSQLHNNNNSI
+1257 SLSQLHNNNNNNI
-1269 GFGGEDVNSKSS
+1269 GFGGEDESSSKPAAT
-1281 VTRHSIHGL
+1281 TRHSIHGL
-1290 NHSNSVKSPGNAT
+1290 NSHSNSVKSPGNAT

-1311 PIQLRQLAVSGAVSP
+1311 PIQLRQLAAVSGAPVSP
-1326 TGHERRH
+1326 TGHERRY
-1333 LEDVTNQPPPQQLQQ
+1333 LEDLTNQTSPLPQ

-1358 NSNNAEA
+1358 SSNNAEA
-1365 AKNKALVIG
+1365 ARNKALVIG
-1374 ADTANLDPDSVDEM
+1374 ADSANLDPDSVDEM

-1423 EREKEEERSRKK
+1423 EREKEEERARKK

-1466 RPDLHVKLQPH
+1466 RPDMHVKLQPQ

-1483 PRLRQQRTTR
+1483 PRLRQQRNTR

-1525 LTGYGQL
+1525 LT
-1532 SSNSMKRDYYRGS
+1532 
-1545 QDSLTVKESP
+1545 
-1555 DDYPSTSSTP
+1555 
-1565 IGRRGSYKTSREPAG
+1565 
-1580 VERGRTLSRISVAKG
+1580 
-1595 STLNFRGRKSNSLM
+1595 
-1609 NLCDTDSGLGR
+1609 
-1620 ATPPRR
+1620 
-1626 APSPGMG
+1626 
-1633 MGASGRHMPS
+1633 
-1643 PSGPG
+1643 
-1648 SLPPGLI
+1648 
-1655 SKRRGFDD
+1655 
-1663 GSSDFSLTPNLNME
+1663 
-1677 YSGPK
+1677 GPK

-1742 LYSYQPETDQVTKLY
+1742 LYSYVPETDQVTKLY

-1808 VQLPSKKDMALVI
+1808 VALPSKKDMALVI

>member
-93 VAETSDMPITE
+93 VAESSDMPITE

-153 PAGQSYEQALLGWI
+153 PPGQSYEQALLGWI

-187 DDNGSRL
+187 DENGSRL

-277 LNLVVLLTDLFNL
+277 LNLVLLLTDLFNL

-304 DGQDVIARRT
+304 DGQ
-314 LGANEHG
+314 
-321 ICHRRGLTVQPVTPI
+321 
-336 PDLRS
+336 
-341 DLDQPPVGSPQN
+341 
-353 RPPFQVP
+353 VP

-376 NEYQTVSQSNNF
+376 SEYQTVQSNNF
-388 DGNHAEAFVVH
+388 DGSNHAEAFVVH

-411 SQQQQQLHQQQQ
+411 SQQQQQLHQQHQQ
-423 QQQQYHQQAQQ
+423 QPYHQQAPQ
-434 QHPSQSQLQIQ
+434 QHPSQSQLQI
-445 QQQQQEPLVPA
+445 QQQEPLVPA

-538 TSVGGFPV
+538 TSVGSAYPV

-598 SHNLSNAGSPLPM
+598 SHNLSNTGSPLPV
-611 ARHKQHSSDKDYG
+611 ARHKQHSSDKDYS
-624 SNSGMTMPDAFND
+624 SNSGMTPDAYND
-637 SRSTSGYDPESTPVR
+637 TRSTSGYDPESTPVR

-665 WQLDVVG
+665 WQLDVG

-677 SLENASKLS
+677 SLENVSKLS

-813 YQQSRPV
+813 YQQQRPM

-847 RDPYQQQLQHQQH
+847 RDPYQQQLQHQQP
-860 QQQQPMAM
+860 QPMAM

-890 MQQQQVQQQQQPQ
+890 MQQQPPQQPQ

-912 YNHSNHSPYGGAP
+912 YNNHSNHSPYGGA

-950 PQPQPH
+950 PQPQA
-956 PHPQR
+956 HPQR

-976 QQIQPP
+976 QQQIQPP
-982 LVDVNAWQTQQQQQQ
+982 LVDVNAWQTQQ
-997 QQHQQKQK
+997 HQKQK

-1022 SFVLHQNGVGGGAG
+1022 SFVLHQNGGGGGGG

-1048 ASPQHAQRGSN
+1048 ASPQHGQRQMSGSN

-1074 SPKAPQPMGMPMGM
+1074 SPKAPQQMGMPMGM
-1088 AMQHEDMMAPQSI
+1088 PMQHEDMMAPQSI

-1137 QQQLQQ
+1137 QQQLQ

-1197 PRAMASGG
+1197 PRAMAAASGG
-1205 EDQPPEKGF
+1205 EEPPEKGF

-1236 KKEAPPGS
+1236 KKEALPGS
-1244 RDSVDHQATLKRE
+1244 RDSVDNQATLKRE
-1257 SLSQLHNNNNSI
+1257 SLSQLHNNNNI
-1269 GFGGEDVNSKSS
+1269 GIGGEDVNSKP

-1290 NHSNSVKSPGNAT
+1290 SNSNSVKSPGNAT

-1326 TGHERRH
+1326 TGNDLRH
-1333 LEDVTNQPPPQQLQQ
+1333 LEDLTNQSPQQTMQ

-1358 NSNNAEA
+1358 SSNNAEA

-1374 ADTANLDPDSVDEM
+1374 ADPTNLDPDSVDEM

-1532 SSNSMKRDYYRGS
+1532 SSSSMKRDYYRGS

-1565 IGRRGSYKTSREPAG
+1565 IGRRGSYKTSR
-1580 VERGRTLSRISVAKG
+1580 
-1595 STLNFRGRKSNSLM
+1595 
-1609 NLCDTDSGLGR
+1609 DSGLGR

-1633 MGASGRHMPS
+1633 MGA
-1643 PSGPG
+1643 
-1648 SLPPGLI
+1648 
-1655 SKRRGFDD
+1655 
-1663 GSSDFSLTPNLNME
+1663 
-1677 YSGPK
+1677 SGPK

>member
-304 DGQDVIARRT
+304 DGQ
-314 LGANEHG
+314 
-321 ICHRRGLTVQPVTPI
+321 
-336 PDLRS
+336 
-341 DLDQPPVGSPQN
+341 
-353 RPPFQVP
+353 VP

-445 QQQQQEPLVPA
+445 QHQEPLVPA

-624 SNSGMTMPDAFND
+624 SNSGMTMPDTFND

-738 PDMDPVDLDKYQQS
+738 PDMDPVDLDKYQ
-752 IAIMNMNLQDIQQ
+752 
-765 DIHRLA
+765 
-771 TQQSQMQAQH
+771 
-781 LQAQQ
+781 
-786 LMQAQQIANM
+786 
-796 LNQQQT
+796 
-802 YGSQQHLADHH
+802 
-813 YQQSRPV
+813 
-820 QQSFGSSP
+820 
-828 HLPQAYNAPVSAY
+828 AYNAPVSAY

-890 MQQQQVQQQQQPQ
+890 MQQQQQVQQQQQPQ

-997 QQHQQKQK
+997 QQQHQQKQK

-1022 SFVLHQNGVGGGAG
+1022 SFVLHQNGGGSGAG

-1269 GFGGEDVNSKSS
+1269 GFGGEDVNSKSA

-1326 TGHERRH
+1326 IGHERRH
-1333 LEDVTNQPPPQQLQQ
+1333 LEDVTNQPPQQMQQ

-1358 NSNNAEA
+1358 NSNIAEA

-1525 LTGYGQL
+1525 LT
-1532 SSNSMKRDYYRGS
+1532 
-1545 QDSLTVKESP
+1545 
-1555 DDYPSTSSTP
+1555 
-1565 IGRRGSYKTSREPAG
+1565 
-1580 VERGRTLSRISVAKG
+1580 
-1595 STLNFRGRKSNSLM
+1595 
-1609 NLCDTDSGLGR
+1609 DSGLGR

-1633 MGASGRHMPS
+1633 MGA
-1643 PSGPG
+1643 
-1648 SLPPGLI
+1648 
-1655 SKRRGFDD
+1655 
-1663 GSSDFSLTPNLNME
+1663 
-1677 YSGPK
+1677 SGPK

>member
-64 TLSNLYSDPNYQSM
+64 TLANLYSDPNYQSM

-93 VAETSDMPITE
+93 VAESADMPITE

-153 PAGQSYEQALLGWI
+153 PTGQSYEQALLGWI

-254 KHLPYSVFHMTP
+254 KHLPYTVMHMTP

-304 DGQDVIARRT
+304 DGQ
-314 LGANEHG
+314 
-321 ICHRRGLTVQPVTPI
+321 
-336 PDLRS
+336 
-341 DLDQPPVGSPQN
+341 
-353 RPPFQVP
+353 VP

-376 NEYQTVSQSNNF
+376 NEYQTVQSNNF

-411 SQQQQQLHQQQQ
+411 SQQQQLHQQQHQHQ
-423 QQQQYHQQAQQ
+423 QHQQQYQQQPLQ
-434 QHPSQSQLQIQ
+434 QHPSQSQLQI
-445 QQQQQEPLVPA
+445 QQQEPLVPA

-538 TSVGGFPV
+538 TSVGSYPV

-598 SHNLSNAGSPLPM
+598 SHNLSNAGSPLPV
-611 ARHKQHSSDKDYG
+611 ARHKQHSSDKDYS
-624 SNSGMTMPDAFND
+624 SNSGMTPDAYND
-637 SRSTSGYDPESTPVR
+637 TRSTSAYDPESTPVR

-665 WQLDVVG
+665 WQLDVG

-700 QDKRKIEMALLRH
+700 QDKRKIEMALMRH

-738 PDMDPVDLDKYQQS
+738 PDMDPVDLDKYQ
-752 IAIMNMNLQDIQQ
+752 
-765 DIHRLA
+765 
-771 TQQSQMQAQH
+771 
-781 LQAQQ
+781 
-786 LMQAQQIANM
+786 
-796 LNQQQT
+796 
-802 YGSQQHLADHH
+802 
-813 YQQSRPV
+813 
-820 QQSFGSSP
+820 
-828 HLPQAYNAPVSAY
+828 AYNAPVSAY

-847 RDPYQQQLQHQQH
+847 RDPYQQQLHH
-860 QQQQPMAM
+860 QQQQPMPM

-890 MQQQQVQQQQQPQ
+890 MPQQTQQPQ

-912 YNHSNHSPYGGAP
+912 YNHSNHSPYGGA

-950 PQPQPH
+950 PQPQAH

-976 QQIQPP
+976 QQIQPS
-982 LVDVNAWQTQQQQQQ
+982 LVDVNAWQTQQ
-997 QQHQQKQK
+997 HQKQK

-1022 SFVLHQNGVGGGAG
+1022 SFMLHQNGGSGGG

-1048 ASPQHAQRGSN
+1048 ASPQHGQRQVSGSN

-1074 SPKAPQPMGMPMGM
+1074 SPKAPQNMGMPMGM
-1088 AMQHEDMMAPQSI
+1088 PMQQEDMMAPQSI

-1122 STRISDFVHQQQQQH
+1122 STHITDFVHQQQQQH
-1137 QQQLQQ
+1137 QQQLQ

-1197 PRAMASGG
+1197 PRAMAAAPGA

-1236 KKEAPPGS
+1236 KKESPPGS
-1244 RDSVDHQATLKRE
+1244 RDSVDNQATLKRE
-1257 SLSQLHNNNNSI
+1257 SLSHLHNNNNI
-1269 GFGGEDVNSKSS
+1269 GFGNDDVNSKP

-1290 NHSNSVKSPGNAT
+1290 NNSNSVKSPGNAT

-1311 PIQLRQLAVSGAVSP
+1311 PIQLRQLAVSGAMSP
-1326 TGHERRH
+1326 TSNERRH
-1333 LEDVTNQPPPQQLQQ
+1333 LDDVSNQSPQQTQ

-1358 NSNNAEA
+1358 SSNNAEA

-1374 ADTANLDPDSVDEM
+1374 ADSTNLDPESVDEM

-1413 EIESS
+1413 EIEAS

-1466 RPDLHVKLQPH
+1466 RPDLHVKLQSH

-1525 LTGYGQL
+1525 LT
-1532 SSNSMKRDYYRGS
+1532 
-1545 QDSLTVKESP
+1545 
-1555 DDYPSTSSTP
+1555 
-1565 IGRRGSYKTSREPAG
+1565 
-1580 VERGRTLSRISVAKG
+1580 
-1595 STLNFRGRKSNSLM
+1595 
-1609 NLCDTDSGLGR
+1609 DSGLGR

-1633 MGASGRHMPS
+1633 MGA
-1643 PSGPG
+1643 
-1648 SLPPGLI
+1648 
-1655 SKRRGFDD
+1655 
-1663 GSSDFSLTPNLNME
+1663 
-1677 YSGPK
+1677 SGPK

-1757 GTGPSQVD
+1757 GTGPSQVE

>member
-93 VAETSDMPITE
+93 VAESSDMPITE

-153 PAGQSYEQALLGWI
+153 PPGQSYEQALLGWI

-277 LNLVVLLTDLFNL
+277 LNLVLLLTDLFNL

-376 NEYQTVSQSNNF
+376 NEYQTVQSNNF
-388 DGNHAEAFVVH
+388 DGNNHAEAFVVH

-411 SQQQQQLHQQQQ
+411 SQQQQQLHQQHQQQ
-423 QQQQYHQQAQQ
+423 QQQQYHQQAPQ
-434 QHPSQSQLQIQ
+434 QHPSQSQLQI
-445 QQQQQEPLVPA
+445 QQQEPLVPA

-538 TSVGGFPV
+538 TSVGSAYPV

-598 SHNLSNAGSPLPM
+598 SHNLSNTGSPLPV
-611 ARHKQHSSDKDYG
+611 ARHKQHSSDKDYS
-624 SNSGMTMPDAFND
+624 SNSGMTPDAYND
-637 SRSTSGYDPESTPVR
+637 TRSTSGYDPESTPVR

-665 WQLDVVG
+665 WQLDVG

-738 PDMDPVDLDKYQQS
+738 PDMDPVDLDKYQ
-752 IAIMNMNLQDIQQ
+752 
-765 DIHRLA
+765 
-771 TQQSQMQAQH
+771 
-781 LQAQQ
+781 
-786 LMQAQQIANM
+786 
-796 LNQQQT
+796 
-802 YGSQQHLADHH
+802 
-813 YQQSRPV
+813 
-820 QQSFGSSP
+820 
-828 HLPQAYNAPVSAY
+828 AYNAPVSAY
-841 SSRPPS
+841 GSRPPS
-847 RDPYQQQLQHQQH
+847 RDPYQQQHQHQQP
-860 QQQQPMAM
+860 QPMAM

-890 MQQQQVQQQQQPQ
+890 MQQQPQQQPQ

-912 YNHSNHSPYGGAP
+912 YNNHSNHSPYGGA

-950 PQPQPH
+950 PQPQA
-956 PHPQR
+956 HPQR

-982 LVDVNAWQTQQQQQQ
+982 LVDVNAWQTQQ
-997 QQHQQKQK
+997 HQKQK

-1022 SFVLHQNGVGGGAG
+1022 SFVLHQNGGGGGGGG

-1048 ASPQHAQRGSN
+1048 ASPQHGQRQVSGSN

-1074 SPKAPQPMGMPMGM
+1074 SPKAPQQMGMPMVM
-1088 AMQHEDMMAPQSI
+1088 PMQHEDMMAPQSI

-1137 QQQLQQ
+1137 QQQLQ

-1197 PRAMASGG
+1197 PRAMAAASGG
-1205 EDQPPEKGF
+1205 DDQPPEKGF

-1244 RDSVDHQATLKRE
+1244 RDSVDNQATLKRE
-1257 SLSQLHNNNNSI
+1257 SLSQLHNNNNI
-1269 GFGGEDVNSKSS
+1269 GFGGEDVNSKP

-1290 NHSNSVKSPGNAT
+1290 NNSNSVKSPGNAT

-1326 TGHERRH
+1326 TGNERRL
-1333 LEDVTNQPPPQQLQQ
+1333 LEDLTNQPPQQTMQ

-1358 NSNNAEA
+1358 SSNNAEA

-1374 ADTANLDPDSVDEM
+1374 ADATNLDPDSVDEM

-1525 LTGYGQL
+1525 LTG
-1532 SSNSMKRDYYRGS
+1532 
-1545 QDSLTVKESP
+1545 
-1555 DDYPSTSSTP
+1555 
-1565 IGRRGSYKTSREPAG
+1565 
-1580 VERGRTLSRISVAKG
+1580 
-1595 STLNFRGRKSNSLM
+1595 
-1609 NLCDTDSGLGR
+1609 
-1620 ATPPRR
+1620 
-1626 APSPGMG
+1626 
-1633 MGASGRHMPS
+1633 
-1643 PSGPG
+1643 
-1648 SLPPGLI
+1648 
-1655 SKRRGFDD
+1655 
-1663 GSSDFSLTPNLNME
+1663 
-1677 YSGPK
+1677 PK

>member
-1 MDVETQEI
+1 MDAETQEI

-64 TLSNLYSDPNYQSM
+64 TLSNLYSDPNYQSL
-78 NHWSIIQTLARKGVP
+78 NHWSILQTLARKGVP
-93 VAETSDMPITE
+93 VAESSDMPITE

-144 RISGNNYQA
+144 RISGSNYQA
-153 PAGQSYEQALLGWI
+153 PPGQSYEQALLAWI

-172 ALKKRIIKEVDAGLP
+172 ALKKRIIKEVETGLP

-245 ILLVCNFSQ
+245 ILLVGNFSQ

-277 LNLVVLLTDLFNL
+277 LNLVLLLTDLFNL

-304 DGQDVIARRT
+304 DGQ
-314 LGANEHG
+314 
-321 ICHRRGLTVQPVTPI
+321 
-336 PDLRS
+336 
-341 DLDQPPVGSPQN
+341 
-353 RPPFQVP
+353 VP

-376 NEYQTVSQSNNF
+376 TEYQTVQTNNF
-388 DGNHAEAFVVH
+388 DSNHEEAFVVH

-411 SQQQQQLHQQQQ
+411 SQHQQQQQQQQLHQQQQ
-423 QQQQYHQQAQQ
+423 QQQYQHQ
-434 QHPSQSQLQIQ
+434 QSQLQL
-445 QQQQQEPLVPA
+445 QQQEPLVPA

-464 TNVESKADER
+464 TNVDSKADER
-474 GDFVAAGR
+474 GDYAAAGR

-521 LNTLGRYERDR
+521 LNTLGRFDRERDR

-538 TSVGGFPV
+538 TSIVV
-546 EPAVAVRSSIADA
+546 EPAVAIRSSIADA

-583 SMRRQVSVDNVPTVS
+583 SMRRQASVDNVPTVS
-598 SHNLSNAGSPLPM
+598 SHNLSNAGSPLPT
-611 ARHKQHSSDKDYG
+611 ARHKQHSIDKDYN
-624 SNSGMTMPDAFND
+624 NSSMMADGGYSDA
-637 SRSTSGYDPESTPVR
+637 RSTSGYDPESTPVR

-665 WQLDVVG
+665 WQLDVG

-796 LNQQQT
+796 LNQ
-802 YGSQQHLADHH
+802 
-813 YQQSRPV
+813 
-820 QQSFGSSP
+820 
-828 HLPQAYNAPVSAY
+828 AYNY

-847 RDPYQQQLQHQQH
+847 RDPYQQHQ

-868 PQPMQYV
+868 PQPMQFV

-890 MQQQQVQQQQQPQ
+890 MSPQQHQQQPQ

-912 YNHSNHSPYGGAP
+912 YNHSPYGGAPP

-950 PQPQPH
+950 PQPPH
-956 PHPQR
+956 PQQQHPQR

-976 QQIQPP
+976 QHQQMQQP
-982 LVDVNAWQTQQQQQQ
+982 LVDVNAWQTQQQP
-997 QQHQQKQK
+997 KQPK

-1022 SFVLHQNGVGGGAG
+1022 SFVLHQNGAGNG

-1048 ASPQHAQRGSN
+1048 ASPQHRGAN

-1074 SPKAPQPMGMPMGM
+1074 SPKAPQPMGMPMDLP
-1088 AMQHEDMMAPQSI
+1088 MQPEDMMAPQSI

-1137 QQQLQQ
+1137 HQQQKLQQ

-1197 PRAMASGG
+1197 PRVAAPAAAAPG

-1214 YISFDDE
+1214 YISFDDD

-1244 RDSVDHQATLKRE
+1244 RDSVDQAIKRE
-1257 SLSQLHNNNNSI
+1257 SLSQLHNNNNI
-1269 GFGGEDVNSKSS
+1269 GIGGEDSNNKT
-1281 VTRHSIHGL
+1281 VTRHSVHGL
-1290 NHSNSVKSPGNAT
+1290 NNSNSVKSPGNAT

-1333 LEDVTNQPPPQQLQQ
+1333 LEDVTNQSPHQQHQQ
-1348 QPMSPTRLQQ
+1348 PPMSPTRLQH
-1358 NSNNAEA
+1358 SNQAAEA
-1365 AKNKALVIG
+1365 ARNKALVIG
-1374 ADTANLDPDSVDEM
+1374 VDATNLDPDSVDEM

-1413 EIESS
+1413 EIEAS

-1423 EREKEEERSRKK
+1423 EREKEEERARKK

-1466 RPDLHVKLQPH
+1466 RPDMHVKLQPQ

-1609 NLCDTDSGLGR
+1609 NLC
-1620 ATPPRR
+1620 
-1626 APSPGMG
+1626 
-1633 MGASGRHMPS
+1633 
-1643 PSGPG
+1643 
-1648 SLPPGLI
+1648 
-1655 SKRRGFDD
+1655 
-1663 GSSDFSLTPNLNME
+1663 
-1677 YSGPK
+1677 GPK

-1742 LYSYQPETDQVTKLY
+1742 LYSYVPETDQVTKLY

>member
-64 TLSNLYSDPNYQSM
+64 TLANLYSDPNYQSM

-93 VAETSDMPITE
+93 VAESADMPITE

-153 PAGQSYEQALLGWI
+153 PTGQSYEQALLGWI

-254 KHLPYSVFHMTP
+254 KHLPYTVMHMTP

-314 LGANEHG
+314 MGANEHG

-376 NEYQTVSQSNNF
+376 NEYQTVQSNNF

-411 SQQQQQLHQQQQ
+411 SQQQQLHQQQHQHQ
-423 QQQQYHQQAQQ
+423 QHQQQYQQQPLQ
-434 QHPSQSQLQIQ
+434 QHPSQSQLQI
-445 QQQQQEPLVPA
+445 QQQEPLVPA

-538 TSVGGFPV
+538 TSVGSYPV

-598 SHNLSNAGSPLPM
+598 SHNLSNAGSPLPV
-611 ARHKQHSSDKDYG
+611 ARHKQHSSDKDYS
-624 SNSGMTMPDAFND
+624 SNSGMTPDAYND
-637 SRSTSGYDPESTPVR
+637 TRSTSAYDPESTPVR

-665 WQLDVVG
+665 WQLDVG

-700 QDKRKIEMALLRH
+700 QDKRKIEMALMRH

-813 YQQSRPV
+813 YQQQRPM

-828 HLPQAYNAPVSAY
+828 HIPQAYNAPVSAY

-847 RDPYQQQLQHQQH
+847 RDPYQQQLHH
-860 QQQQPMAM
+860 QQQQPMPM

-890 MQQQQVQQQQQPQ
+890 MPQQTQQPQ

-912 YNHSNHSPYGGAP
+912 YNHSNHSPYGGA

-950 PQPQPH
+950 PQPQAH

-976 QQIQPP
+976 QQIQPS
-982 LVDVNAWQTQQQQQQ
+982 LVDVNAWQTQQ
-997 QQHQQKQK
+997 HQKQK

-1022 SFVLHQNGVGGGAG
+1022 SFMLHQNGGSGGG

-1048 ASPQHAQRGSN
+1048 ASPQHGQRQVSGSN

-1074 SPKAPQPMGMPMGM
+1074 SPKAPQNMGMPMGM
-1088 AMQHEDMMAPQSI
+1088 PMQQEDMMAPQSI

-1122 STRISDFVHQQQQQH
+1122 STHITDFVHQQQQQH
-1137 QQQLQQ
+1137 QQQLQ

-1197 PRAMASGG
+1197 PRAMAAAPGA

-1236 KKEAPPGS
+1236 KKESPPGS
-1244 RDSVDHQATLKRE
+1244 RDSVDNQATLKRE
-1257 SLSQLHNNNNSI
+1257 SLSHLHNNNNI
-1269 GFGGEDVNSKSS
+1269 GFGNDDVNSKP

-1290 NHSNSVKSPGNAT
+1290 NNSNSVKSPGNAT

-1311 PIQLRQLAVSGAVSP
+1311 PIQLRQLAVSGAMSP
-1326 TGHERRH
+1326 TSNERRH
-1333 LEDVTNQPPPQQLQQ
+1333 LDDVSNQSPQQTQ

-1358 NSNNAEA
+1358 SSNNAEA

-1374 ADTANLDPDSVDEM
+1374 ADSTNLDPESVDEM

-1413 EIESS
+1413 EIEAS

-1466 RPDLHVKLQPH
+1466 RPDLHVKLQSH

-1525 LTGYGQL
+1525 LT
-1532 SSNSMKRDYYRGS
+1532 
-1545 QDSLTVKESP
+1545 
-1555 DDYPSTSSTP
+1555 
-1565 IGRRGSYKTSREPAG
+1565 
-1580 VERGRTLSRISVAKG
+1580 
-1595 STLNFRGRKSNSLM
+1595 
-1609 NLCDTDSGLGR
+1609 
-1620 ATPPRR
+1620 
-1626 APSPGMG
+1626 
-1633 MGASGRHMPS
+1633 
-1643 PSGPG
+1643 
-1648 SLPPGLI
+1648 
-1655 SKRRGFDD
+1655 
-1663 GSSDFSLTPNLNME
+1663 
-1677 YSGPK
+1677 GPK

-1757 GTGPSQVD
+1757 GTGPSQVE

>member
-1 MDVETQEI
+1 MDAETQEI

-47 LKPQIIVELGN
+47 LKPQIVVELGN

-64 TLSNLYSDPNYQSM
+64 TLSNLYSDPNYQSL
-78 NHWSIIQTLARKGVP
+78 NHWSILQTLARKGVP
-93 VAETSDMPITE
+93 VAESSDMPITE

-120 VIESLMVLY
+120 VIESMMVLY

-144 RISGNNYQA
+144 RISGSNYQA
-153 PAGQSYEQALLGWI
+153 PSSQSYEQGLLAWI

-172 ALKKRIIKEVDAGLP
+172 ALKKRIVKELETSVP
-187 DDNGSRL
+187 DEIGTRL

-245 ILLVCNFSQ
+245 ILLVSSFSQ
-254 KHLPYSVFHMTP
+254 KHLPYGVFHMTP
-266 EDVTYMRGSMK
+266 EDITYMRGSMK
-277 LNLVVLLTDLFNL
+277 LNLVLLLTDLFNL

-304 DGQDVIARRT
+304 DGQDVITRRSQ
-314 LGANEHG
+314 GANEHG
-321 ICHRRGLTVQPVTPI
+321 ICHRRGLTMQPVTPI

-341 DLDQPPVGSPQN
+341 DLDQPPIGSPSN

-360 HSNSFGGG
+360 HTNSFSGGA

-376 NEYQTVSQSNNF
+376 TEYQTMQSNNF
-388 DGNHAEAFVVH
+388 DGNQAEAFVVH
-399 KSRGITTLASMH
+399 KSRGITTLSSMH
-411 SQQQQQLHQQQQ
+411 SQQQQQQQ
-423 QQQQYHQQAQQ
+423 QQQQYQHQQ
-434 QHPSQSQLQIQ
+434 QS
-445 QQQQQEPLVPA
+445 QQEPLVPA

-464 TNVESKADER
+464 NNVESKADER

-521 LNTLGRYERDR
+521 LNTLGRFERERDR

-538 TSVGGFPV
+538 TSV

-583 SMRRQVSVDNVPTVS
+583 SMRRQASSADNVPTAS
-598 SHNLSNAGSPLPM
+598 AHNLSNAGSPLP
-611 ARHKQHSSDKDYG
+611 ARNKQHSIDRDY
-624 SNSGMTMPDAFND
+624 STVDHFND
-637 SRSTSGYDPESTPVR
+637 ARSSGYDPESTPVR

-665 WQLDVVG
+665 WQLDTC
-672 DDDMR
+672 DDDLR
-677 SLENASKLS
+677 SLENATKLS
-686 TIRMKLEEKRRRIE
+686 TMRMKLEERRRRIE
-700 QDKRKIEMALLRH
+700 QDKRKIEMAVLRH
-713 QEKEDLESCPD
+713 QEKTCQEDLESCPD
-724 VMKWETMSNESKRT
+724 VLKWETMSNESKRT
-738 PDMDPVDLDKYQQS
+738 PEIDPADMDKYQQS

-802 YGSQQHLADHH
+802 YGSQQHLAEHH
-813 YQQSRPV
+813 YQQRPM

-828 HLPQAYNAPVSAY
+828 HLPQAFNAPVSAY
-841 SSRPPS
+841 NSRPPS
-847 RDPYQQQLQHQQH
+847 RDPYQQQQQQQH
-860 QQQQPMAM
+860 HSHQQQPMQM
-868 PQPMQYV
+868 PPMQYV
-875 NEHGQYMSPPQPAHY
+875 NEHGQYMSPPAHY
-890 MQQQQVQQQQQPQ
+890 MQPQ
-903 SIYSDNGAA
+903 SLYSDNGAP
-912 YNHSNHSPYGGAP
+912 YNNHSPYGAP
-925 PQYRSSVVYDDYG
+925 PLPQYQQHQQRNSVYDEYG
-938 QPTNHFYLHESS
+938 QPANHFYLHES
-950 PQPQPH
+950 PPQPH
-956 PHPQR
+956 AHPQR

-976 QQIQPP
+976 QQAQQQQQP
-982 LVDVNAWQTQQQQQQ
+982 LLDVNAWQTQKKMQQQQQ
-997 QQHQQKQK
+997 QQN
-1005 QTWMNR
+1005 WPNR
-1011 PPSSAGAPSPG
+1011 PPSSAGTSQG
-1022 SFVLHQNGVGGGAG
+1022 FVLHQNGGGG

-1048 ASPQHAQRGSN
+1048 SSPQHGQRVHGGGGGSAN

-1074 SPKAPQPMGMPMGM
+1074 SPKGNMGQPNMGMG
-1088 AMQHEDMMAPQSI
+1088 QHEDMMAPQSI

-1122 STRISDFVHQQQQQH
+1122 STRISDFVVQQQQRLHHHQQQQQQ
-1137 QQQLQQ
+1137 QQQLPAA
-1143 QQQRLQGHSGRG
+1143 HSGRG
-1155 SSSEDYDSGEMISN
+1155 SSSEDYDSGELISN

-1182 PSPSRPSIQANSFQD
+1182 PSPSRPAIQANSFQD
-1197 PRAMASGG
+1197 PRGGGSGG
-1205 EDQPPEKGF
+1205 GGNGNGNGNGSGSGEEQRPEKGF
-1214 YISFDDE
+1214 YISFDND
-1221 QPKRPKPPLRAKRSP
+1221 QPKRPKPPLRAKKSP
-1236 KKEAPPGS
+1236 KKEPS
-1244 RDSVDHQATLKRE
+1244 RDNVDNQVVLKRE
-1257 SLSQLHNNNNSI
+1257 SLSQLHNSNNFASEEAKNASAA
-1269 GFGGEDVNSKSS
+1269 
-1281 VTRHSIHGL
+1281 RHSIHNFPGVQA
-1290 NHSNSVKSPGNAT
+1290 NANANSAGNAT

-1311 PIQLRQLAVSGAVSP
+1311 PIQLRQIAASAAEPNV
-1326 TGHERRH
+1326 HERRH
-1333 LEDVTNQPPPQQLQQ
+1333 LEDLTNQPQQQQQ
-1348 QPMSPTRLQQ
+1348 QPLSPSRLRAEH
-1358 NSNNAEA
+1358 SSSSAEA
-1365 AKNKALVIG
+1365 AKKKALVIG
-1374 ADTANLDPDSVDEM
+1374 ADATNLDPESVDEM

-1413 EIESS
+1413 EIEAS

-1423 EREKEEERSRKK
+1423 ERQKEEERARKK

-1466 RPDLHVKLQPH
+1466 RPDLHVKLQPQ
-1477 SSTSTT
+1477 SSNAST
-1483 PRLRQQRTTR
+1483 PRLRQQRVTR

-1511 SSISSRGKKGSSSN
+1511 SSLSSRGKKGSSSN
-1525 LTGYGQL
+1525 LTGYGTL
-1532 SSNSMKRDYYRGS
+1532 SSNSMKRDFYRGS
-1545 QDSLTVKESP
+1545 QDSLTVKE
-1555 DDYPSTSSTP
+1555 
-1565 IGRRGSYKTSREPAG
+1565 PA

-1609 NLCDTDSGLGR
+1609 NLCDSGLGR

-1626 APSPGMG
+1626 APSPGMA
-1633 MGASGRHMPS
+1633 ASGRHMPS

-1663 GSSDFSLTPNLNME
+1663 GSSDTSLIME

-1707 VVNREAKQKV
+1707 AVNREAKQKV

-1742 LYSYQPETDQVTKLY
+1742 LYSYMPETDQVTKLY

>member
-1 MDVETQEI
+1 MDAETQEI

-47 LKPQIIVELGN
+47 LKPQIVVELGN

-64 TLSNLYSDPNYQSM
+64 TLTNLYSDPNYQSL
-78 NHWSIIQTLARKGVP
+78 NHWSILQTLARKGTP
-93 VAETSDMPITE
+93 VAEPSDMPITE

-144 RISGNNYQA
+144 RISGSNYQLA
-153 PAGQSYEQALLGWI
+153 QAQSYEQGLLAWI

-172 ALKKRIIKEVDAGLP
+172 ALKKRIVKELESTVP
-187 DDNGSRL
+187 DEIGTRL

-218 SYYCPKVVPWTSVRI
+218 SYYCPKVLPWTSVRI

-245 ILLVCNFSQ
+245 ILLVSSFSQ
-254 KHLPYSVFHMTP
+254 KHLPYGVFHMTP

-277 LNLVVLLTDLFNL
+277 LNLVLLLTDLFNL

-304 DGQDVIARRT
+304 DGQ
-314 LGANEHG
+314 
-321 ICHRRGLTVQPVTPI
+321 
-336 PDLRS
+336 
-341 DLDQPPVGSPQN
+341 
-353 RPPFQVP
+353 VP
-360 HSNSFGGG
+360 HTVALSGGG
-368 LNRRSTPP
+368 FNRRSTPP
-376 NEYQTVSQSNNF
+376 NDYQAMQSNNF
-388 DGNHAEAFVVH
+388 DGNQAEAFVVH
-399 KSRGITTLASMH
+399 KSRGITTLSSMH
-411 SQQQQQLHQQQQ
+411 SQQQQQQQHYSQHQQQQ
-423 QQQQYHQQAQQ
+423 QQQQQQ
-434 QHPSQSQLQIQ
+434 S
-445 QQQQQEPLVPA
+445 QQEPLVPA

-464 TNVESKADER
+464 NNVESKADER
-474 GDFVAAGR
+474 GDYIAAGR

-521 LNTLGRYERDR
+521 LNTLGRFERERDRER

-538 TSVGGFPV
+538 TSVV
-546 EPAVAVRSSIADA
+546 EPAVAIRSSIADA

-583 SMRRQVSVDNVPTVS
+583 LMRRQASVDNVPSVS
-598 SHNLSNAGSPLPM
+598 GHNLSNAGSPLPM
-611 ARHKQHSSDKDYG
+611 ARNKQHSNDKDY
-624 SNSGMTMPDAFND
+624 SAEHYNDA
-637 SRSTSGYDPESTPVR
+637 RSSVYDVETTPVR

-665 WQLDVVG
+665 WQLEVC

-700 QDKRKIEMALLRH
+700 QDKRKIEMALMRH

-738 PDMDPVDLDKYQQS
+738 PEMDAVDLDKYQQS

-813 YQQSRPV
+813 YQQRPM

-828 HLPQAYNAPVSAY
+828 HLPQAFNAPVSAY

-847 RDPYQQQLQHQQH
+847 RDPYQQQ
-860 QQQQPMAM
+860 QQQQQQQTPMQL
-868 PQPMQYV
+868 PPMQYV
-875 NEHGQYMSPPQPAHY
+875 NEHGQYMSPPQHY
-890 MQQQQVQQQQQPQ
+890 MQPQ
-903 SIYSDNGAA
+903 SLYSDNGTP
-912 YNHSNHSPYGGAP
+912 YNNHSPYGAPPP
-925 PQYRSSVVYDDYG
+925 PQYAQRSSVIYDDYG
-938 QPTNHFYLHESS
+938 QPANHFYLHETS
-950 PQPQPH
+950 PQPA
-956 PHPQR
+956 HPQR

-976 QQIQPP
+976 QQQPP
-982 LVDVNAWQTQQQQQQ
+982 LLDVNAWQTQKKMQ
-997 QQHQQKQK
+997 QQHQQQ
-1005 QTWMNR
+1005 QPWQPNR
-1011 PPSSAGAPSPG
+1011 PPSSVGAPQG
-1022 SFVLHQNGVGGGAG
+1022 FVLHQNGGGAGGGGGG

-1048 ASPQHAQRGSN
+1048 ASPQHSQRLHGGAN

-1074 SPKAPQPMGMPMGM
+1074 SPKGNMVGGPQHM
-1088 AMQHEDMMAPQSI
+1088 AMGQHEDMMAPQSI

-1107 EDVDELERNIIESMQ
+1107 EDVEELERNIIESMQ
-1122 STRISDFVHQQQQQH
+1122 STRISDFVVQQQQRLQQQQQQQQH
-1137 QQQLQQ
+1137 QQQQQ
-1143 QQQRLQGHSGRG
+1143 QHHSGRG
-1155 SSSEDYDSGEMISN
+1155 SSSEDYDSGELISN

-1182 PSPSRPSIQANSFQD
+1182 PSPSRPAIQANSFQD
-1197 PRAMASGG
+1197 PRGG
-1205 EDQPPEKGF
+1205 GSEEPAEKGF
-1214 YISFDDE
+1214 YISFDNE

-1236 KKEAPPGS
+1236 KKESS
-1244 RDSVDHQATLKRE
+1244 RDSVDNQVVLKRE
-1257 SLSQLHNNNNSI
+1257 SLSQLHNNSFSASEEPKHVASRASMSMNMNAS
-1269 GFGGEDVNSKSS
+1269 
-1281 VTRHSIHGL
+1281 
-1290 NHSNSVKSPGNAT
+1290 AT

-1311 PIQLRQLAVSGAVSP
+1311 PVQLRQLSHTSAEPASNGQ
-1326 TGHERRH
+1326 ERRH
-1333 LEDVTNQPPPQQLQQ
+1333 LEDLTNQPKQ
-1348 QPMSPTRLQQ
+1348 QPLSPTRLSRTEQ
-1358 NSNNAEA
+1358 SNLSAAE

-1374 ADTANLDPDSVDEM
+1374 VDATNLDPESVDEM

-1398 SLQRRQQQEEAKARK
+1398 SLQRRQQQEEAKVRK
-1413 EIESS
+1413 EIEAA

-1423 EREKEEERSRKK
+1423 EREKEEERARKK

-1448 HRLKKAIEE
+1448 HKLKKAIEE

-1466 RPDLHVKLQPH
+1466 RSELHGKLTPQ
-1477 SSTSTT
+1477 SSSASVSRRPT
-1483 PRLRQQRTTR
+1483 RVMR

-1511 SSISSRGKKGSSSN
+1511 SSLSSRGKKGSNSN

-1532 SSNSMKRDYYRGS
+1532 SSNTMKRDYYRGS

-1565 IGRRGSYKTSREPAG
+1565 IGRRGSYKTSR
-1580 VERGRTLSRISVAKG
+1580 
-1595 STLNFRGRKSNSLM
+1595 
-1609 NLCDTDSGLGR
+1609 DSGLGR

-1633 MGASGRHMPS
+1633 A
-1643 PSGPG
+1643 
-1648 SLPPGLI
+1648 
-1655 SKRRGFDD
+1655 
-1663 GSSDFSLTPNLNME
+1663 
-1677 YSGPK
+1677 SGPK

-1707 VVNREAKQKV
+1707 AVNREAKQKV

-1742 LYSYQPETDQVTKLY
+1742 LYSYVPETNLVTKLY
-1757 GTGPSQVD
+1757 GTGPAQVD
-1765 EVMFDKFFKYNSGG
+1765 DVMFDKFFKYNSGG
-1779 KCFSQVHTKHLTVTI
+1779 KCFSQIHTKHLTVTI

-1808 VQLPSKKDMALVI
+1808 TQLPSKKDMALVI

>member
-1 MDVETQEI
+1 MDAAESQEI

-64 TLSNLYSDPNYQSM
+64 TLSNLYSDPNYQSL

-93 VAETSDMPITE
+93 VAESSDMPITE

-129 AKEISSGDRVMAAIR
+129 AKEISSGDRIMSAIR
-144 RISGNNYQA
+144 RISGSNYQT
-153 PAGQSYEQALLGWI
+153 PPGQTYEQALLAWI

-172 ALKKRIIKEVDAGLP
+172 ALKKRIIKEVETGLP
-187 DDNGSRL
+187 DENGTRL

-218 SYYCPKVVPWTSVRI
+218 AYYCPKVVPWTMVRI

-245 ILLVCNFSQ
+245 ILLVSNFSQ
-254 KHLPYSVFHMTP
+254 KHLPYGVFHMTP
-266 EDVTYMRGSMK
+266 EDVTFMRGSMK
-277 LNLVVLLTDLFNL
+277 LNLVLLLTDLFNL

-304 DGQDVIARRT
+304 DGQ
-314 LGANEHG
+314 
-321 ICHRRGLTVQPVTPI
+321 
-336 PDLRS
+336 
-341 DLDQPPVGSPQN
+341 
-353 RPPFQVP
+353 VP
-360 HSNSFGGG
+360 HSNSFSGG

-376 NEYQTVSQSNNF
+376 NEHQQQQHQHQQAVVQANSNHF
-388 DGNHAEAFVVH
+388 DGNQGEAFVVH
-399 KSRGITTLASMH
+399 KSRGITTLSSMH
-411 SQQQQQLHQQQQ
+411 SQQQQQHHHQQQHQQQQ
-423 QQQQYHQQAQQ
+423 QFHQQQ
-434 QHPSQSQLQIQ
+434 QSQLQQQLQQQQQ

-521 LNTLGRYERDR
+521 LNTLGGRFDRDRERDRDRDR

-538 TSVGGFPV
+538 TSIA

-583 SMRRQVSVDNVPTVS
+583 SMRRQASVDNVPTVS
-598 SHNLSNAGSPLPM
+598 AHNLSNASSPLPQ
-611 ARHKQHSSDKDYG
+611 ARNKQHSSDKDY
-624 SNSGMTMPDAFND
+624 SHSVADTYNDA
-637 SRSTSGYDPESTPVR
+637 RSSAYDPESTPVR

-665 WQLDVVG
+665 WQLDVG
-672 DDDMR
+672 DEDMR
-677 SLENASKLS
+677 SLENATKLS

-713 QEKEDLESCPD
+713 QEKEDLESCPE

-738 PDMDPVDLDKYQQS
+738 PDMDPVDLDKYQ
-752 IAIMNMNLQDIQQ
+752 
-765 DIHRLA
+765 
-771 TQQSQMQAQH
+771 
-781 LQAQQ
+781 
-786 LMQAQQIANM
+786 
-796 LNQQQT
+796 
-802 YGSQQHLADHH
+802 
-813 YQQSRPV
+813 
-820 QQSFGSSP
+820 
-828 HLPQAYNAPVSAY
+828 AYNAPVSAY

-847 RDPYQQQLQHQQH
+847 RDPYQQQH

-868 PQPMQYV
+868 PQPMQFV
-875 NEHGQYMSPPQPAHY
+875 NEHGQYMSPPQPSHY
-890 MQQQQVQQQQQPQ
+890 QPQ
-903 SIYSDNGAA
+903 SIYSDNGAP
-912 YNHSNHSPYGGAP
+912 YNNHSPHYGAAAP
-925 PQYRSSVVYDDYG
+925 PQYRSSVVFDDYG

-950 PQPQPH
+950 PQAQPQV
-956 PHPQR
+956 HPQR

-976 QQIQPP
+976 QQIQQPM
-982 LVDVNAWQTQQQQQQ
+982 VDVNAWQSQQQQ
-997 QQHQQKQK
+997 QQHHQQQKKAQ
-1005 QTWMNR
+1005 QPWMNR
-1011 PPSSAGAPSPG
+1011 PPSSAGGAAQG
-1022 SFVLHQNGVGGGAG
+1022 SFMLHQNGGGGAGGGGGG

-1048 ASPQHAQRGSN
+1048 ASPQHSQRQLGGGAN

-1074 SPKAPQPMGMPMGM
+1074 SPKSQHQPQTMGM
-1088 AMQHEDMMAPQSI
+1088 AMQQEDMMAPQSI

-1107 EDVDELERNIIESMQ
+1107 EDVDEVERNIIESMQ
-1122 STRISDFVHQQQQQH
+1122 ATRISDFVLQQQQQQQH
-1137 QQQLQQ
+1137 HQQQLQLQQ
-1143 QQQRLQGHSGRG
+1143 QQQRLQGGRG

-1197 PRAMASGG
+1197 PRDS
-1205 EDQPPEKGF
+1205 EDQPAEKGF
-1214 YISFDDE
+1214 YISFDDD

-1236 KKEAPPGS
+1236 KKEALPLGGS
-1244 RDSVDHQATLKRE
+1244 SSSIRDRDSVDHQTLLKRE
-1257 SLSQLHNNNNSI
+1257 SLSQLHNNNNNNGS
-1269 GFGGEDVNSKSS
+1269 EDGHKSAGAN
-1281 VTRHSIHGL
+1281 RHSIHGL

-1303 YNKYTDEP
+1303 YNKYTDEA
-1311 PIQLRQLAVSGAVSP
+1311 PIQLRHLAVSGSDP
-1326 TGHERRH
+1326 FGHEPH
-1333 LEDVTNQPPPQQLQQ
+1333 PQPHPQPMQQ
-1348 QPMSPTRLQQ
+1348 QPMSPTRIQQ
-1358 NSNNAEA
+1358 SNNSAEA

-1374 ADTANLDPDSVDEM
+1374 ADATNLDPESVDEM

-1413 EIESS
+1413 EIEAS

-1423 EREKEEERSRKK
+1423 EREKEEERARKK
-1435 EEQMAR
+1435 EDQMAR

-1466 RPDLHVKLQPH
+1466 RPDLHVKLQPQ
-1477 SSTSTT
+1477 SSSATN

-1525 LTGYGQL
+1525 LT
-1532 SSNSMKRDYYRGS
+1532 
-1545 QDSLTVKESP
+1545 
-1555 DDYPSTSSTP
+1555 
-1565 IGRRGSYKTSREPAG
+1565 
-1580 VERGRTLSRISVAKG
+1580 
-1595 STLNFRGRKSNSLM
+1595 
-1609 NLCDTDSGLGR
+1609 DSGLGR

-1633 MGASGRHMPS
+1633 A
-1643 PSGPG
+1643 
-1648 SLPPGLI
+1648 
-1655 SKRRGFDD
+1655 
-1663 GSSDFSLTPNLNME
+1663 
-1677 YSGPK
+1677 SGPK

-1707 VVNREAKQKV
+1707 AVNREAKQKV

-1742 LYSYQPETDQVTKLY
+1742 LYSYMPESGDQVTKLY

>member
-1 MDVETQEI
+1 MDAETQEI

-64 TLSNLYSDPNYQSM
+64 TLSNLYSDPNYQSL
-78 NHWSIIQTLARKGVP
+78 NHWSILQTLARKGVP
-93 VAETSDMPITE
+93 VAESSDMPITE

-144 RISGNNYQA
+144 RISGSNYQA
-153 PAGQSYEQALLGWI
+153 PPGQSYEQALLAWI

-172 ALKKRIIKEVDAGLP
+172 ALKKRIIKEVETGLP

-245 ILLVCNFSQ
+245 ILLVGNFSQ

-304 DGQDVIARRT
+304 DGQ
-314 LGANEHG
+314 
-321 ICHRRGLTVQPVTPI
+321 
-336 PDLRS
+336 
-341 DLDQPPVGSPQN
+341 
-353 RPPFQVP
+353 VP

-376 NEYQTVSQSNNF
+376 NEYQTVQTNNF
-388 DGNHAEAFVVH
+388 DTNHAEAFVVH

-411 SQQQQQLHQQQQ
+411 SQQQQQQQQLHHQQQQ
-423 QQQQYHQQAQQ
+423 QQHHQQQQQYQQ
-434 QHPSQSQLQIQ
+434 QQSQLQL
-445 QQQQQEPLVPA
+445 QQEPLVPA

-464 TNVESKADER
+464 TNVDSKADER
-474 GDFVAAGR
+474 GDYAAAGR

-521 LNTLGRYERDR
+521 LNTLGRYERERDR

-538 TSVGGFPV
+538 TSVGGLSEFKYHLEATFLPIFKIFIV
-546 EPAVAVRSSIADA
+546 EPAVAIRSSIADA

-583 SMRRQVSVDNVPTVS
+583 SMRRQASVDNVPTVS
-598 SHNLSNAGSPLPM
+598 SHNLSNAGSPLPT
-611 ARHKQHSSDKDYG
+611 ARHKQHSIDKDYN
-624 SNSGMTMPDAFND
+624 NSSMMADGGYNDA
-637 SRSTSGYDPESTPVR
+637 RSTSGYDPESTPVR

-665 WQLDVVG
+665 WQLDVG

-813 YQQSRPV
+813 YQQPRPM

-828 HLPQAYNAPVSAY
+828 HLPQAYNY

-847 RDPYQQQLQHQQH
+847 RDPYQQHQ

-868 PQPMQYV
+868 PQPMQFV

-890 MQQQQVQQQQQPQ
+890 MSPQQHQQQPQ

-912 YNHSNHSPYGGAP
+912 YNHSPYGGAPP

-950 PQPQPH
+950 PQPPH
-956 PHPQR
+956 PQQQQHPQR

-976 QQIQPP
+976 QHQQMQQP
-982 LVDVNAWQTQQQQQQ
+982 LVDVNAWQTQQQP
-997 QQHQQKQK
+997 KQK

-1022 SFVLHQNGVGGGAG
+1022 SFVLHQNGAGNG

-1048 ASPQHAQRGSN
+1048 ASPQHRGAN

-1074 SPKAPQPMGMPMGM
+1074 SPKAPQPMGGMPMDLP
-1088 AMQHEDMMAPQSI
+1088 MQPEDMMAPQSI

-1137 QQQLQQ
+1137 HQQQKLQQ

-1197 PRAMASGG
+1197 PRAAAPAPGSAPGD
-1205 EDQPPEKGF
+1205 DQPPEKGF
-1214 YISFDDE
+1214 YISFDDD

-1244 RDSVDHQATLKRE
+1244 RDSVDQAIKRE
-1257 SLSQLHNNNNSI
+1257 SLSQLHNNNNI
-1269 GFGGEDVNSKSS
+1269 GIGGDDSHNKT
-1281 VTRHSIHGL
+1281 VTRHSVHGL
-1290 NHSNSVKSPGNAT
+1290 NNSNSVKSPGNAT

-1311 PIQLRQLAVSGAVSP
+1311 PIQLRQLAVTGAVSP

-1333 LEDVTNQPPPQQLQQ
+1333 LEDVTNQSPHQQP
-1348 QPMSPTRLQQ
+1348 PMSPTRLQH
-1358 NSNNAEA
+1358 NNQAAEA
-1365 AKNKALVIG
+1365 ARNKALVIG
-1374 ADTANLDPDSVDEM
+1374 VDATNLDPDSVDEM

-1413 EIESS
+1413 EIEAS

-1423 EREKEEERSRKK
+1423 EREKEEERARKK

-1466 RPDLHVKLQPH
+1466 RPDMHVKLQPQ

-1525 LTGYGQL
+1525 LT
-1532 SSNSMKRDYYRGS
+1532 
-1545 QDSLTVKESP
+1545 
-1555 DDYPSTSSTP
+1555 
-1565 IGRRGSYKTSREPAG
+1565 
-1580 VERGRTLSRISVAKG
+1580 
-1595 STLNFRGRKSNSLM
+1595 
-1609 NLCDTDSGLGR
+1609 
-1620 ATPPRR
+1620 
-1626 APSPGMG
+1626 
-1633 MGASGRHMPS
+1633 
-1643 PSGPG
+1643 
-1648 SLPPGLI
+1648 
-1655 SKRRGFDD
+1655 
-1663 GSSDFSLTPNLNME
+1663 
-1677 YSGPK
+1677 GPK

-1742 LYSYQPETDQVTKLY
+1742 LYSYVPETDQVTKLY

>member
-64 TLSNLYSDPNYQSM
+64 TLANLYSDPNYQSM

-93 VAETSDMPITE
+93 VAESADMPITE

-153 PAGQSYEQALLGWI
+153 PTGQSYEQALLGWI

-254 KHLPYSVFHMTP
+254 KHLPYTVMHMTP

-314 LGANEHG
+314 MGANEHG

-376 NEYQTVSQSNNF
+376 NEYQTVQSNNF

-411 SQQQQQLHQQQQ
+411 SQQQQLHQQQHQHQ
-423 QQQQYHQQAQQ
+423 QHQQQYQQQPLQ
-434 QHPSQSQLQIQ
+434 QHPSQSQLQI
-445 QQQQQEPLVPA
+445 QQQEPLVPA

-538 TSVGGFPV
+538 TSVGSYPV

-598 SHNLSNAGSPLPM
+598 SHNLSNAGSPLPV
-611 ARHKQHSSDKDYG
+611 ARHKQHSSDKDYS
-624 SNSGMTMPDAFND
+624 SNSGMTPDAYND
-637 SRSTSGYDPESTPVR
+637 TRSTSAYDPESTPVR

-665 WQLDVVG
+665 WQLDVG

-700 QDKRKIEMALLRH
+700 QDKRKIEMALMRH

-813 YQQSRPV
+813 YQQQRPM

-828 HLPQAYNAPVSAY
+828 HIPQAYNAPVSAY

-847 RDPYQQQLQHQQH
+847 RDPYQQQLHH
-860 QQQQPMAM
+860 QQQQPMPM

-890 MQQQQVQQQQQPQ
+890 MPQQTQQPQ

-912 YNHSNHSPYGGAP
+912 YNHSNHSPYGGA

-950 PQPQPH
+950 PQPQAH

-976 QQIQPP
+976 QQIQPS
-982 LVDVNAWQTQQQQQQ
+982 LVDVNAWQTQQ
-997 QQHQQKQK
+997 HQKQK

-1022 SFVLHQNGVGGGAG
+1022 SFMLHQNGGSGGG

-1048 ASPQHAQRGSN
+1048 ASPQHGQRQVSGSN

-1074 SPKAPQPMGMPMGM
+1074 SPKAPQNMGMPMGM
-1088 AMQHEDMMAPQSI
+1088 PMQQEDMMAPQSI

-1122 STRISDFVHQQQQQH
+1122 STHITDFVHQQQQQH
-1137 QQQLQQ
+1137 QQQLQ

-1197 PRAMASGG
+1197 PRAMAAAPGA

-1236 KKEAPPGS
+1236 KKESPPGS
-1244 RDSVDHQATLKRE
+1244 RDSVDNQATLKRE
-1257 SLSQLHNNNNSI
+1257 SLSHLHNNNNI
-1269 GFGGEDVNSKSS
+1269 GFGNDDVNSKP

-1290 NHSNSVKSPGNAT
+1290 NNSNSVKSPGNAT

-1311 PIQLRQLAVSGAVSP
+1311 PIQLRQLAVSGAMSP
-1326 TGHERRH
+1326 TSNERRH
-1333 LEDVTNQPPPQQLQQ
+1333 LDDVSNQSPQQTQ

-1358 NSNNAEA
+1358 SSNNAEA

-1374 ADTANLDPDSVDEM
+1374 ADSTNLDPESVDEM

-1413 EIESS
+1413 EIEAS

-1466 RPDLHVKLQPH
+1466 RPDLHVKLQSH

-1525 LTGYGQL
+1525 L
-1532 SSNSMKRDYYRGS
+1532 
-1545 QDSLTVKESP
+1545 
-1555 DDYPSTSSTP
+1555 
-1565 IGRRGSYKTSREPAG
+1565 
-1580 VERGRTLSRISVAKG
+1580 
-1595 STLNFRGRKSNSLM
+1595 
-1609 NLCDTDSGLGR
+1609 TDSGLGR

-1757 GTGPSQVD
+1757 GTGPSQVE

>member
-64 TLSNLYSDPNYQSM
+64 TLANLYSDPNYQSM

-93 VAETSDMPITE
+93 VAESADMPITE

-153 PAGQSYEQALLGWI
+153 PTGQSYEQALLGWI

-254 KHLPYSVFHMTP
+254 KHLPYTVMHMTP

-304 DGQDVIARRT
+304 DGQ
-314 LGANEHG
+314 
-321 ICHRRGLTVQPVTPI
+321 
-336 PDLRS
+336 
-341 DLDQPPVGSPQN
+341 
-353 RPPFQVP
+353 VP

-376 NEYQTVSQSNNF
+376 NEYQTVQSNNF

-411 SQQQQQLHQQQQ
+411 SQQQQLHQQQQ
-423 QQQQYHQQAQQ
+423 QQHQQQYHQQPLQ
-434 QHPSQSQLQIQ
+434 QHPSQSQLQI
-445 QQQQQEPLVPA
+445 QQQEPLVPA

-538 TSVGGFPV
+538 TSVGSYPV

-598 SHNLSNAGSPLPM
+598 SHNLSNAGSPLPV
-611 ARHKQHSSDKDYG
+611 ARHKQHSSDKDYS
-624 SNSGMTMPDAFND
+624 SNSGMTPDAYND
-637 SRSTSGYDPESTPVR
+637 TRSTSAYDPESTPVR

-665 WQLDVVG
+665 WQLDVG

-813 YQQSRPV
+813 YQQQRPM

-828 HLPQAYNAPVSAY
+828 HIPQAYNAPVSAY

-847 RDPYQQQLQHQQH
+847 RDPYQQQLHH
-860 QQQQPMAM
+860 QQQQPMPM

-890 MQQQQVQQQQQPQ
+890 MPQQTQQPQ

-912 YNHSNHSPYGGAP
+912 YNHSNHSPYGGA

-950 PQPQPH
+950 PQPQAH

-976 QQIQPP
+976 QQIQPS
-982 LVDVNAWQTQQQQQQ
+982 LVDVNAWQTQQ
-997 QQHQQKQK
+997 HQKQK

-1022 SFVLHQNGVGGGAG
+1022 SFMLHQNGGGGGGG

-1048 ASPQHAQRGSN
+1048 ASPQHGQRQVSGSN

-1074 SPKAPQPMGMPMGM
+1074 SPKAPQNMGMPMGM
-1088 AMQHEDMMAPQSI
+1088 PMQQEDMMAPQSI

-1122 STRISDFVHQQQQQH
+1122 STHITDFVHQQQQQH
-1137 QQQLQQ
+1137 QQQLQ

-1197 PRAMASGG
+1197 PRAMAAAPGA

-1236 KKEAPPGS
+1236 KKESPPGS
-1244 RDSVDHQATLKRE
+1244 RDSVDNQATLKRE
-1257 SLSQLHNNNNSI
+1257 SLSHLHNNNNI
-1269 GFGGEDVNSKSS
+1269 GFGNDDVNSKP

-1290 NHSNSVKSPGNAT
+1290 NNSNSVKSPGNAT

-1311 PIQLRQLAVSGAVSP
+1311 PIQLRQLAVSGAMSP
-1326 TGHERRH
+1326 TSNERRH
-1333 LEDVTNQPPPQQLQQ
+1333 LDDVSNQSPQQTQ

-1374 ADTANLDPDSVDEM
+1374 ADSTNLDPESVDEM

-1413 EIESS
+1413 EIEAS

-1466 RPDLHVKLQPH
+1466 RPDLHVKLQSH

-1609 NLCDTDSGLGR
+1609 NLC
-1620 ATPPRR
+1620 
-1626 APSPGMG
+1626 
-1633 MGASGRHMPS
+1633 
-1643 PSGPG
+1643 
-1648 SLPPGLI
+1648 
-1655 SKRRGFDD
+1655 
-1663 GSSDFSLTPNLNME
+1663 
-1677 YSGPK
+1677 GPK

-1757 GTGPSQVD
+1757 GTGPSQVE

>member
-93 VAETSDMPITE
+93 VAESSDMPITE

-153 PAGQSYEQALLGWI
+153 PPGQSYEQALLGWI

-277 LNLVVLLTDLFNL
+277 LNLVLLLTDLFNL

-353 RPPFQVP
+353 RPPFQ
-360 HSNSFGGG
+360 
-368 LNRRSTPP
+368 
-376 NEYQTVSQSNNF
+376 
-388 DGNHAEAFVVH
+388 
-399 KSRGITTLASMH
+399 
-411 SQQQQQLHQQQQ
+411 
-423 QQQQYHQQAQQ
+423 
-434 QHPSQSQLQIQ
+434 
-445 QQQQQEPLVPA
+445 
-456 RLRQAKEK
+456 
-464 TNVESKADER
+464 
-474 GDFVAAGR
+474 
-482 PSNWEQSRRPSFA
+482 

-538 TSVGGFPV
+538 TSVGSAYPV

-598 SHNLSNAGSPLPM
+598 SHNLSNTGSPLPV
-611 ARHKQHSSDKDYG
+611 ARHKQHSSDKDYS
-624 SNSGMTMPDAFND
+624 SNSGMTPDAYND
-637 SRSTSGYDPESTPVR
+637 TRSTSGYDPESTPVR

-665 WQLDVVG
+665 WQLDVG

-813 YQQSRPV
+813 YQQPRPM

-841 SSRPPS
+841 GSRPPS
-847 RDPYQQQLQHQQH
+847 RDPYQQQHQHQQP
-860 QQQQPMAM
+860 QPMAM

-890 MQQQQVQQQQQPQ
+890 MQQQPQQQPQ

-912 YNHSNHSPYGGAP
+912 YNNHSNHSPYGGA

-950 PQPQPH
+950 PQPQA
-956 PHPQR
+956 HPQR

-982 LVDVNAWQTQQQQQQ
+982 LVDVNAWQTQQ
-997 QQHQQKQK
+997 HQKQK

-1022 SFVLHQNGVGGGAG
+1022 SFVLHQNGGGGGGGG

-1048 ASPQHAQRGSN
+1048 ASPQHGQRQVSGSN

-1074 SPKAPQPMGMPMGM
+1074 SPKAPQQMGMPMVM
-1088 AMQHEDMMAPQSI
+1088 PMQHEDMMAPQSI

-1137 QQQLQQ
+1137 QQQLQ

-1197 PRAMASGG
+1197 PRAMAAASGG
-1205 EDQPPEKGF
+1205 DDQPPEKGF

-1244 RDSVDHQATLKRE
+1244 RDSVDNQATLKRE
-1257 SLSQLHNNNNSI
+1257 SLSQLHNNNNI
-1269 GFGGEDVNSKSS
+1269 GFGGEDVNSKP

-1290 NHSNSVKSPGNAT
+1290 NNSNSVKSPGNAT

-1326 TGHERRH
+1326 TGNERRL
-1333 LEDVTNQPPPQQLQQ
+1333 LEDLTNQPPQQTMQ

-1358 NSNNAEA
+1358 SSNNAEA

-1374 ADTANLDPDSVDEM
+1374 ADATNLDPDSVDEM

-1609 NLCDTDSGLGR
+1609 NLCDSGLGR

>member
-1 MDVETQEI
+1 MDAETQEI

-47 LKPQIIVELGN
+47 LKPQIVVELGN

-64 TLSNLYSDPNYQSM
+64 TLSNLYSDPNYQSL
-78 NHWSIIQTLARKGVP
+78 NHWSILQTLARKGVP
-93 VAETSDMPITE
+93 VAESSDMPITE

-129 AKEISSGDRVMAAIR
+129 AKEISSGDRVVSAIR
-144 RISGNNYQA
+144 RISGSNYQA
-153 PAGQSYEQALLGWI
+153 PQGQSYEQGLLAWI

-172 ALKKRIIKEVDAGLP
+172 ALKKRIVKELESSVP
-187 DDNGSRL
+187 DEIGTRL

-245 ILLVCNFSQ
+245 ILLVSNFSQ
-254 KHLPYSVFHMTP
+254 KHLPYGVFHMTP
-266 EDVTYMRGSMK
+266 EDITYMRGSMK
-277 LNLVVLLTDLFNL
+277 LNLVLLLTDLFNL

-304 DGQDVIARRT
+304 DGQVPHT
-314 LGANEHG
+314 NSFSVG
-321 ICHRRGLTVQPVTPI
+321 
-336 PDLRS
+336 
-341 DLDQPPVGSPQN
+341 VGS
-353 RPPFQVP
+353 
-360 HSNSFGGG
+360 

-376 NEYQTVSQSNNF
+376 TEYQTMQSNNF
-388 DGNHAEAFVVH
+388 DGNQAEAFVVH
-399 KSRGITTLASMH
+399 KSRGITTLSSMH
-411 SQQQQQLHQQQQ
+411 SQQQQQQQQQHYQLQQQQ
-423 QQQQYHQQAQQ
+423 Q
-434 QHPSQSQLQIQ
+434 PQS
-445 QQQQQEPLVPA
+445 QQEPLVPA

-464 TNVESKADER
+464 NNVESKADER

-482 PSNWEQSRRPSFA
+482 PSNWDQNRRPSFA

-521 LNTLGRYERDR
+521 INTVGRYERERDR

-538 TSVGGFPV
+538 TSV

-583 SMRRQVSVDNVPTVS
+583 SMRRQASIDNVPTAS
-598 SHNLSNAGSPLPM
+598 AHNLSNAGSPLP
-611 ARHKQHSSDKDYG
+611 ARNKQHSIDRGDY
-624 SNSGMTMPDAFND
+624 SNAEHYNDA
-637 SRSTSGYDPESTPVR
+637 RSSGYDPESTPVR
-652 KSSTSSMPASPAA
+652 KSSTSSMPASPAT
-665 WQLDVVG
+665 WQYETC
-672 DDDMR
+672 DDDLR
-677 SLENASKLS
+677 SLENATKLS
-686 TIRMKLEEKRRRIE
+686 TMRMKLEERRRRIE
-700 QDKRKIEMALLRH
+700 QDKRKIELAVLRH
-713 QEKEDLESCPD
+713 QEKVCQEDLESCPD
-724 VMKWETMSNESKRT
+724 VLKWETMSNDSKRT
-738 PDMDPVDLDKYQQS
+738 PEMDPADMDKYQQS

-802 YGSQQHLADHH
+802 YGSQQHLAEHH
-813 YQQSRPV
+813 YQQRPM

-828 HLPQAYNAPVSAY
+828 HLPQAFNAPVSAY
-841 SSRPPS
+841 NSRPPS
-847 RDPYQQQLQHQQH
+847 RDPYQQQQQH
-860 QQQQPMAM
+860 HPHQQPMQM
-868 PQPMQYV
+868 PPMQYV
-875 NEHGQYMSPPQPAHY
+875 NEHGQYMSPPAHY
-890 MQQQQVQQQQQPQ
+890 MQPQ
-903 SIYSDNGAA
+903 SIYSDNGGAP
-912 YNHSNHSPYGGAP
+912 YNNHSPYGAP
-925 PQYRSSVVYDDYG
+925 PMQQYQQQQHPQRNSVYDEYG
-938 QPTNHFYLHESS
+938 QPANHFYLHESP
-950 PQPQPH
+950 PQPLA
-956 PHPQR
+956 HPQR

-976 QQIQPP
+976 QQQQAQQQQP
-982 LVDVNAWQTQQQQQQ
+982 LLDVNAWQTQKKMQQQQQ
-997 QQHQQKQK
+997 QQQQS
-1005 QTWMNR
+1005 WPNR
-1011 PPSSAGAPSPG
+1011 PPSSAGASQG
-1022 SFVLHQNGVGGGAG
+1022 FVLHQNGGG

-1048 ASPQHAQRGSN
+1048 SSPQHSQRMHGGGSGSSN

-1074 SPKAPQPMGMPMGM
+1074 SPKGNMGQNMGMGQP
-1088 AMQHEDMMAPQSI
+1088 EDMMAPQSI

-1122 STRISDFVHQQQQQH
+1122 STRISDFVVQQQQRLHHQQQQQ
-1137 QQQLQQ
+1137 QQ
-1143 QQQRLQGHSGRG
+1143 QQQLPTAHSGRG
-1155 SSSEDYDSGEMISN
+1155 SSSEDYDSGELISN

-1197 PRAMASGG
+1197 PRGGG
-1205 EDQPPEKGF
+1205 ERNGSGEEQRPEKGF
-1214 YISFDDE
+1214 YISFDND
-1221 QPKRPKPPLRAKRSP
+1221 QPKRPKPPLRAKKSP
-1236 KKEAPPGS
+1236 KKESS
-1244 RDSVDHQATLKRE
+1244 RDSVDNQVVVKRE
-1257 SLSQLHNNNNSI
+1257 SLSQLHNSNNIAIEEAKN
-1269 GFGGEDVNSKSS
+1269 NAAAA
-1281 VTRHSIHGL
+1281 RHSIHNFPGGQ
-1290 NHSNSVKSPGNAT
+1290 SNSPAGNAT

-1311 PIQLRQLAVSGAVSP
+1311 PIQLRQITTSGAEP
-1326 TGHERRH
+1326 DAQERRH
-1333 LEDVTNQPPPQQLQQ
+1333 LEDLTNQPQQQQ
-1348 QPMSPTRLQQ
+1348 QPLSPSRLRAEHSI
-1358 NSNNAEA
+1358 NSAEA

-1374 ADTANLDPDSVDEM
+1374 ADSTNLDPESVDEM

-1413 EIESS
+1413 EIEAS

-1423 EREKEEERSRKK
+1423 EREKEEERARKK

-1466 RPDLHVKLQPH
+1466 RPDLHVKLQPQ
-1477 SSTSTT
+1477 SSSSST
-1483 PRLRQQRTTR
+1483 PRLRQQRVTR

-1511 SSISSRGKKGSSSN
+1511 SSLSSRGKKGSSSN

-1532 SSNSMKRDYYRGS
+1532 SSNSMKRDFYRGS
-1545 QDSLTVKESP
+1545 QDSLTVKE
-1555 DDYPSTSSTP
+1555 
-1565 IGRRGSYKTSREPAG
+1565 PA

-1609 NLCDTDSGLGR
+1609 NLCDSGLGR

-1626 APSPGMG
+1626 APSPGM
-1633 MGASGRHMPS
+1633 AA
-1643 PSGPG
+1643 
-1648 SLPPGLI
+1648 
-1655 SKRRGFDD
+1655 
-1663 GSSDFSLTPNLNME
+1663 
-1677 YSGPK
+1677 SGPK

-1707 VVNREAKQKV
+1707 AVNREAKQKV

-1742 LYSYQPETDQVTKLY
+1742 LYSYLPETDQVTKLY

>member
-1 MDVETQEI
+1 MDAAESQEI

-64 TLSNLYSDPNYQSM
+64 TLSNLYSDPNYQSL

-93 VAETSDMPITE
+93 VAESSDMPITE

-129 AKEISSGDRVMAAIR
+129 AKEISSGDRIMSAIR
-144 RISGNNYQA
+144 RISGSNYQT
-153 PAGQSYEQALLGWI
+153 PPGQTYEQALLAWI

-172 ALKKRIIKEVDAGLP
+172 ALKKRIIKEVETGLP
-187 DDNGSRL
+187 DENGTRL

-218 SYYCPKVVPWTSVRI
+218 AYYCPKVVPWTMVRI

-245 ILLVCNFSQ
+245 ILLVSNFSQ
-254 KHLPYSVFHMTP
+254 KHLPYGVFHMTP
-266 EDVTYMRGSMK
+266 EDVTFMRGSMK
-277 LNLVVLLTDLFNL
+277 LNLVLLLTDLFNL

-304 DGQDVIARRT
+304 DGQ
-314 LGANEHG
+314 
-321 ICHRRGLTVQPVTPI
+321 
-336 PDLRS
+336 
-341 DLDQPPVGSPQN
+341 
-353 RPPFQVP
+353 VP
-360 HSNSFGGG
+360 HSNSFSGG

-376 NEYQTVSQSNNF
+376 NEHQQQQHQQTVVQANSNHF
-388 DGNHAEAFVVH
+388 DGNQGEAFVVH
-399 KSRGITTLASMH
+399 KSRGITTLSSMH
-411 SQQQQQLHQQQQ
+411 SQQQQQHHHQQQHQQQQ
-423 QQQQYHQQAQQ
+423 QFHQQQ
-434 QHPSQSQLQIQ
+434 QSQLQQQLQQQQ

-521 LNTLGRYERDR
+521 LHTLGGRFDRDRERDRDRDR
-532 ERKLSN
+532 ERKFSN
-538 TSVGGFPV
+538 TSIA

-583 SMRRQVSVDNVPTVS
+583 SMRRQASVDNVPTVS
-598 SHNLSNAGSPLPM
+598 AHNLSNASSPLPQ
-611 ARHKQHSSDKDYG
+611 ARNKQHSSDKDY
-624 SNSGMTMPDAFND
+624 SHSVADTYNDA
-637 SRSTSGYDPESTPVR
+637 RSSAYDPESTPVR

-665 WQLDVVG
+665 WQLDVG
-672 DDDMR
+672 DEDMR
-677 SLENASKLS
+677 SLENATKLS

-713 QEKEDLESCPD
+713 QEKEDLESCPE

-786 LMQAQQIANM
+786 LLQAQQIANM
-796 LNQQQT
+796 LN
-802 YGSQQHLADHH
+802 
-813 YQQSRPV
+813 
-820 QQSFGSSP
+820 
-828 HLPQAYNAPVSAY
+828 QAYNAPVSAY

-847 RDPYQQQLQHQQH
+847 RDPYQQQH

-868 PQPMQYV
+868 PQPMQFV
-875 NEHGQYMSPPQPAHY
+875 NEHGQYMSPPQPSHY
-890 MQQQQVQQQQQPQ
+890 QPQ
-903 SIYSDNGAA
+903 SIYSDNGAP
-912 YNHSNHSPYGGAP
+912 YNNHSPHYGAAAP
-925 PQYRSSVVYDDYG
+925 PQYRSSVVFDDYG

-950 PQPQPH
+950 PQAQPQV
-956 PHPQR
+956 HPQR

-976 QQIQPP
+976 QQIQQPM
-982 LVDVNAWQTQQQQQQ
+982 VDVNAWQSQQQQ
-997 QQHQQKQK
+997 QQHHQQQKKAQ
-1005 QTWMNR
+1005 QPWMNR
-1011 PPSSAGAPSPG
+1011 PPSSAGGAAQG
-1022 SFVLHQNGVGGGAG
+1022 SFMLHQNGGGGAGGGGG

-1048 ASPQHAQRGSN
+1048 ASPQHSQRQLGGGAN

-1074 SPKAPQPMGMPMGM
+1074 SPKSQHQPQTMGM
-1088 AMQHEDMMAPQSI
+1088 AMQQEDMMAPQSI

-1107 EDVDELERNIIESMQ
+1107 EDVDEVERNIIESMQ
-1122 STRISDFVHQQQQQH
+1122 ATRISDFVLQQQQQQQH
-1137 QQQLQQ
+1137 HQQQLQLQQ
-1143 QQQRLQGHSGRG
+1143 QQQRLQGGRG

-1197 PRAMASGG
+1197 PRDS
-1205 EDQPPEKGF
+1205 EDQPAEKGF
-1214 YISFDDE
+1214 YISFDDD

-1236 KKEAPPGS
+1236 KKEALPLGGS
-1244 RDSVDHQATLKRE
+1244 SSSIRDRDSVDHQTLLKRE
-1257 SLSQLHNNNNSI
+1257 SLSQLHNNNNNNGS
-1269 GFGGEDVNSKSS
+1269 EDGHKSAGAN
-1281 VTRHSIHGL
+1281 RHSIHGL

-1303 YNKYTDEP
+1303 YNKYTDEA
-1311 PIQLRQLAVSGAVSP
+1311 PIQLRHLAVSGSDP
-1326 TGHERRH
+1326 FGHEPH
-1333 LEDVTNQPPPQQLQQ
+1333 PHPHPQPMQQ
-1348 QPMSPTRLQQ
+1348 QPMSPTRIQQ
-1358 NSNNAEA
+1358 SNNSAEA

-1374 ADTANLDPDSVDEM
+1374 ADATNLDPESVDEM

-1413 EIESS
+1413 EIEAS

-1423 EREKEEERSRKK
+1423 EREKEEERARKK
-1435 EEQMAR
+1435 EDQMAR

-1466 RPDLHVKLQPH
+1466 RPDLHVKLQPQ
-1477 SSTSTT
+1477 SSSATN

-1565 IGRRGSYKTSREPAG
+1565 IGRRGSYKTSREPAA

-1609 NLCDTDSGLGR
+1609 NLC
-1620 ATPPRR
+1620 
-1626 APSPGMG
+1626 
-1633 MGASGRHMPS
+1633 
-1643 PSGPG
+1643 
-1648 SLPPGLI
+1648 
-1655 SKRRGFDD
+1655 
-1663 GSSDFSLTPNLNME
+1663 
-1677 YSGPK
+1677 GPK

-1707 VVNREAKQKV
+1707 AVNREAKQKV

-1742 LYSYQPETDQVTKLY
+1742 LYSYMPESGDQVTKLY

>member
-1 MDVETQEI
+1 MDAETQEI

-47 LKPQIIVELGN
+47 LKPQIVVELGN

-64 TLSNLYSDPNYQSM
+64 TLSNLYSDPNYQSL
-78 NHWSIIQTLARKGVP
+78 NHWSILQTLARKGVP
-93 VAETSDMPITE
+93 VAESSDMPITE

-144 RISGNNYQA
+144 RISGTNYQA
-153 PAGQSYEQALLGWI
+153 PQGQSYEQGLLAWI

-172 ALKKRIIKEVDAGLP
+172 ALKKRIVKELESSVP
-187 DDNGSRL
+187 DEIGTRL

-245 ILLVCNFSQ
+245 ILLVSSFSQ
-254 KHLPYSVFHMTP
+254 KHLPYGVFHMTP
-266 EDVTYMRGSMK
+266 EDITYMRGSMK
-277 LNLVVLLTDLFNL
+277 LNLVLLLTDLFNL

-304 DGQDVIARRT
+304 DGQDVILRRSQ
-314 LGANEHG
+314 GANEHG

-341 DLDQPPVGSPQN
+341 DLDQPPIGSPSS

-360 HSNSFGGG
+360 HTNSFSVGVGS

-376 NEYQTVSQSNNF
+376 TEYQTMQSNNF
-388 DGNHAEAFVVH
+388 DGNQAEAFVVH
-399 KSRGITTLASMH
+399 KSRGITTLSSMH
-411 SQQQQQLHQQQQ
+411 SQQQQQQQQQQQHYQLQHQQQQ
-423 QQQQYHQQAQQ
+423 Q
-434 QHPSQSQLQIQ
+434 PQS
-445 QQQQQEPLVPA
+445 QQEPLVPA

-464 TNVESKADER
+464 NNVESKADER

-482 PSNWEQSRRPSFA
+482 PSNWDQNRRPSFA

-521 LNTLGRYERDR
+521 LNTLGRYERERDR

-538 TSVGGFPV
+538 TSV

-583 SMRRQVSVDNVPTVS
+583 SMRRQASSTDNVPTAS
-598 SHNLSNAGSPLPM
+598 AHNLSNAGSPLP
-611 ARHKQHSSDKDYG
+611 ARNKQHSIDRGEY
-624 SNSGMTMPDAFND
+624 SNAEHYNDA
-637 SRSTSGYDPESTPVR
+637 RSSGYDPESTPVR

-665 WQLDVVG
+665 WQYETC
-672 DDDMR
+672 DDDLR
-677 SLENASKLS
+677 SLENATKLS
-686 TIRMKLEEKRRRIE
+686 TMRMKLEERRRRIE
-700 QDKRKIEMALLRH
+700 QDKRKIEMAVMRH
-713 QEKEDLESCPD
+713 QEKVSQEDLESCPD
-724 VMKWETMSNESKRT
+724 VLKWETMSNDSKRT
-738 PDMDPVDLDKYQQS
+738 PEMDPADMDKYQQS

-802 YGSQQHLADHH
+802 YGSQQHLAEHH
-813 YQQSRPV
+813 YQQRPM

-828 HLPQAYNAPVSAY
+828 HLPQAFNAPVSAY
-841 SSRPPS
+841 NSRPPS
-847 RDPYQQQLQHQQH
+847 RDPYQQQHH
-860 QQQQPMAM
+860 PHQQPMQM
-868 PQPMQYV
+868 PPMQYV
-875 NEHGQYMSPPQPAHY
+875 NEHGQYMSPPAHY
-890 MQQQQVQQQQQPQ
+890 MQPQ
-903 SIYSDNGAA
+903 SLYSDNGGAP
-912 YNHSNHSPYGGAP
+912 YNNHSPYGAP
-925 PQYRSSVVYDDYG
+925 PMQQYQQQQQHPQRNSVYDEYG
-938 QPTNHFYLHESS
+938 QPANHFYLHES
-950 PQPQPH
+950 PPQPH
-956 PHPQR
+956 AHPQR

-976 QQIQPP
+976 QQQQQAQQQQQQP
-982 LVDVNAWQTQQQQQQ
+982 LLDVNAWQTQKKMQQQQQ
-997 QQHQQKQK
+997 QS
-1005 QTWMNR
+1005 WPNR
-1011 PPSSAGAPSPG
+1011 PPSSAGASQG
-1022 SFVLHQNGVGGGAG
+1022 FVLHQNGGG

-1048 ASPQHAQRGSN
+1048 SSPQHGQRMHVGGSGSAN

-1074 SPKAPQPMGMPMGM
+1074 SPKGNLGQPMGMG
-1088 AMQHEDMMAPQSI
+1088 QSEDMMAPQSI

-1122 STRISDFVHQQQQQH
+1122 STRISDFVVQQQQRLHHQQQQQ
-1137 QQQLQQ
+1137 QQ
-1143 QQQRLQGHSGRG
+1143 QQQQLPTAHSGRG
-1155 SSSEDYDSGEMISN
+1155 SSSEDYDSGELISN

-1197 PRAMASGG
+1197 PRGGGDRNGSG
-1205 EDQPPEKGF
+1205 EEQRPEKGF
-1214 YISFDDE
+1214 YISFDND
-1221 QPKRPKPPLRAKRSP
+1221 QPKRPKPPLRAKKSP
-1236 KKEAPPGS
+1236 KKESS
-1244 RDSVDHQATLKRE
+1244 RDSVDNQVVLKRE
-1257 SLSQLHNNNNSI
+1257 SLSQLHNSNNFAN
-1269 GFGGEDVNSKSS
+1269 EEAKNAAA
-1281 VTRHSIHGL
+1281 RHSIHNFPGVQ
-1290 NHSNSVKSPGNAT
+1290 SNSSAGNAT

-1311 PIQLRQLAVSGAVSP
+1311 PIQLRQIATSGVEP
-1326 TGHERRH
+1326 DVHERRH
-1333 LEDVTNQPPPQQLQQ
+1333 LEDVTNQPQQQ
-1348 QPMSPTRLQQ
+1348 QPLSPSRLRAEH
-1358 NSNNAEA
+1358 SISSAEA

-1374 ADTANLDPDSVDEM
+1374 VDSTNLDPESVDEM

-1413 EIESS
+1413 EIEAS

-1423 EREKEEERSRKK
+1423 EREKEEERARKK
-1435 EEQMAR
+1435 EEQVAR

-1466 RPDLHVKLQPH
+1466 RPDLHVKLQPQ
-1477 SSTSTT
+1477 SSSSSA
-1483 PRLRQQRTTR
+1483 PRLRQQRVTR

-1511 SSISSRGKKGSSSN
+1511 SSLSSRGKKGSSSN

-1532 SSNSMKRDYYRGS
+1532 SSNSMKRDFYRGS

-1565 IGRRGSYKTSREPAG
+1565 IGRRGSYKTSR
-1580 VERGRTLSRISVAKG
+1580 
-1595 STLNFRGRKSNSLM
+1595 
-1609 NLCDTDSGLGR
+1609 DSGLGR

-1626 APSPGMG
+1626 APSPGM
-1633 MGASGRHMPS
+1633 AA
-1643 PSGPG
+1643 
-1648 SLPPGLI
+1648 
-1655 SKRRGFDD
+1655 
-1663 GSSDFSLTPNLNME
+1663 
-1677 YSGPK
+1677 SGPK

-1707 VVNREAKQKV
+1707 AVNREAKQKV

-1742 LYSYQPETDQVTKLY
+1742 LYSYLPETDQVTKLY

>member
-445 QQQQQEPLVPA
+445 QHQEPLVPA

-624 SNSGMTMPDAFND
+624 SNSGMTMPDTFND

-890 MQQQQVQQQQQPQ
+890 MQQQQQVQQQQQPQ

-997 QQHQQKQK
+997 QQQHQQKQK

-1022 SFVLHQNGVGGGAG
+1022 SFVLHQNGGGSGAG

-1269 GFGGEDVNSKSS
+1269 GFGGEDVNSKSA

-1326 TGHERRH
+1326 IGHERRH
-1333 LEDVTNQPPPQQLQQ
+1333 LEDVTNQPPQQMQQ

-1358 NSNNAEA
+1358 NSNIAEA

-1525 LTGYGQL
+1525 LT
-1532 SSNSMKRDYYRGS
+1532 
-1545 QDSLTVKESP
+1545 ESP

>member
-1 MDVETQEI
+1 MDAETQEI

-47 LKPQIIVELGN
+47 LKPQIVVELGN

-64 TLSNLYSDPNYQSM
+64 TLSNLYSDPNYQSL
-78 NHWSIIQTLARKGVP
+78 NHWSILQTLARKGVP
-93 VAETSDMPITE
+93 VAESSDMPITE

-129 AKEISSGDRVMAAIR
+129 AKEISSGDRVVAAIR
-144 RISGNNYQA
+144 RISGSNYQA
-153 PAGQSYEQALLGWI
+153 PAGQSYEQGLLAWI

-172 ALKKRIIKEVDAGLP
+172 ALKKRIVKELETSVP
-187 DDNGSRL
+187 DEIGTRL

-245 ILLVCNFSQ
+245 ILLVSSFSQ
-254 KHLPYSVFHMTP
+254 KHLPYGVFHMTP
-266 EDVTYMRGSMK
+266 EDITYMRGSMK
-277 LNLVVLLTDLFNL
+277 LNLVLLLTDLFNL

-304 DGQDVIARRT
+304 DGQDVITRRSQ
-314 LGANEHG
+314 GANVHG
-321 ICHRRGLTVQPVTPI
+321 ICHRRGLTMQPVTPI

-341 DLDQPPVGSPQN
+341 DLDQPPIGSPSN

-360 HSNSFGGG
+360 HTNSFSGGA

-376 NEYQTVSQSNNF
+376 TEYQTMQSNNF
-388 DGNHAEAFVVH
+388 DGNQAEAFVVH
-399 KSRGITTLASMH
+399 KSRGITTLSSMH
-411 SQQQQQLHQQQQ
+411 SQQQQQQQ
-423 QQQQYHQQAQQ
+423 QQQQYQHQQ
-434 QHPSQSQLQIQ
+434 QS
-445 QQQQQEPLVPA
+445 QQEPLVPA

-464 TNVESKADER
+464 NNVESKADER

-521 LNTLGRYERDR
+521 LNTLGRYERERDR

-538 TSVGGFPV
+538 TSV

-583 SMRRQVSVDNVPTVS
+583 SMRRQASSADNVPTAS
-598 SHNLSNAGSPLPM
+598 AHNLSNAGSPLP
-611 ARHKQHSSDKDYG
+611 ARNKQHSIDRDY
-624 SNSGMTMPDAFND
+624 STVDHYNDA
-637 SRSTSGYDPESTPVR
+637 RSTGYDPESTPVR

-665 WQLDVVG
+665 WQLDTC
-672 DDDMR
+672 DDDLR
-677 SLENASKLS
+677 SLENATKLS
-686 TIRMKLEEKRRRIE
+686 TMRMKLEERRRRIE
-700 QDKRKIEMALLRH
+700 QDKRKIEMAVLRH
-713 QEKEDLESCPD
+713 QEKVCQEDLESCPD
-724 VMKWETMSNESKRT
+724 VLKWETMSNESKRT
-738 PDMDPVDLDKYQQS
+738 PEIDPADMDKYQQS

-796 LNQQQT
+796 LNQ
-802 YGSQQHLADHH
+802 A
-813 YQQSRPV
+813 
-820 QQSFGSSP
+820 F
-828 HLPQAYNAPVSAY
+828 NAPVSAY
-841 SSRPPS
+841 NSRPPS
-847 RDPYQQQLQHQQH
+847 RDPYQQQQQQH
-860 QQQQPMAM
+860 HSHQQQPMQM
-868 PQPMQYV
+868 PPMQYV
-875 NEHGQYMSPPQPAHY
+875 NEHGQYMSPPAHY
-890 MQQQQVQQQQQPQ
+890 MQPQ
-903 SIYSDNGAA
+903 SIYSDNGAP
-912 YNHSNHSPYGGAP
+912 YNNHSPYGAP
-925 PQYRSSVVYDDYG
+925 PMPQYQQQHQQRNSVYDEYG
-938 QPTNHFYLHESS
+938 QPANHFYLHESP
-950 PQPQPH
+950 PQ

-976 QQIQPP
+976 QQ
-982 LVDVNAWQTQQQQQQ
+982 AQQQQQQ
-997 QQHQQKQK
+997 QPLLDVNAWQIQKKMQQQ
-1005 QTWMNR
+1005 QQQQNWPNR
-1011 PPSSAGAPSPG
+1011 PPSSAGTSQG
-1022 SFVLHQNGVGGGAG
+1022 FVLHQNGGG

-1048 ASPQHAQRGSN
+1048 SSPQHGQRIHGGGGSGSAN

-1074 SPKAPQPMGMPMGM
+1074 SPKGNMGQPMGMG
-1088 AMQHEDMMAPQSI
+1088 QHEDMMAPQSI

-1122 STRISDFVHQQQQQH
+1122 STRISDFVVQQQQRLHHHQQQQQ
-1137 QQQLQQ
+1137 QQ
-1143 QQQRLQGHSGRG
+1143 QQQQLPTAHSGRG
-1155 SSSEDYDSGEMISN
+1155 SSSEDYDSGELISN

-1182 PSPSRPSIQANSFQD
+1182 PSPSRPAIQANSFQD
-1197 PRAMASGG
+1197 PRGGGGNGNGNGSGSG
-1205 EDQPPEKGF
+1205 EEQRPEKGF
-1214 YISFDDE
+1214 YISFDND
-1221 QPKRPKPPLRAKRSP
+1221 QPKRPKPPLRAKKSP
-1236 KKEAPPGS
+1236 KKEPS
-1244 RDSVDHQATLKRE
+1244 RDNVDNQVVLKRE
-1257 SLSQLHNNNNSI
+1257 SLSQLHNSNNFASEEAKNA
-1269 GFGGEDVNSKSS
+1269 
-1281 VTRHSIHGL
+1281 TAARHSIHNFPGVQA
-1290 NHSNSVKSPGNAT
+1290 NANANPAGNAT

-1311 PIQLRQLAVSGAVSP
+1311 PIQLRQITASAAEPNV
-1326 TGHERRH
+1326 HERRH
-1333 LEDVTNQPPPQQLQQ
+1333 LEDLTNQPQQQQQQ
-1348 QPMSPTRLQQ
+1348 QPLSPSRLRAEH
-1358 NSNNAEA
+1358 SSSSAEA
-1365 AKNKALVIG
+1365 AKKKALVIG
-1374 ADTANLDPDSVDEM
+1374 VDATNLDPESVDEM

-1413 EIESS
+1413 EIEAS

-1423 EREKEEERSRKK
+1423 EREKEEERARKK
-1435 EEQMAR
+1435 EEQVAR

-1466 RPDLHVKLQPH
+1466 RPDLHVKLQPQ
-1477 SSTSTT
+1477 SSNAST
-1483 PRLRQQRTTR
+1483 PRLRQQRVTR

-1511 SSISSRGKKGSSSN
+1511 SSLSSRGKKGSSSN

-1532 SSNSMKRDYYRGS
+1532 SSNSMKRDFYRGS

-1565 IGRRGSYKTSREPAG
+1565 IGRRGSYKTSREPA

-1626 APSPGMG
+1626 APSPGMA
-1633 MGASGRHMPS
+1633 ASGRHMPS

-1663 GSSDFSLTPNLNME
+1663 GSSDTSLIME

-1707 VVNREAKQKV
+1707 AVNREAKQKV

-1742 LYSYQPETDQVTKLY
+1742 LYSYMPETDQVTKLY